1 MYGLFAYKEIT
12 ALRTKHVY
20 RLEIYKKDFSG
31 TAMELEEFSS
41 SPFSIT
47 LEGEGDAI
55 YRPVIKSYL
64 SINIIDKD
72 QFDYTQFFTSDAFG
86 FRVFLLRNGVRLW
99 SGYIT
104 PDSFGQD
111 LQYRSTINLVARDNI
126 GYLSEIDYDWFDY
139 DFVSIEQLLTKAF
152 DKIQAQ
158 FSLDNRVNIFSGNK
172 PITDAYIQT
181 VGLKDK
187 TWFEVL
193 EEVLSGCG
201 LQLRYIND
209 NYTLHDIANEVEL
222 GGNYT
227 PTFIDRS
234 QRVDFSP
241 AWREEQ
247 LEQDYLK
254 IDNFFNKM
262 PNKDKYEFIKLNNKD
277 FSRPGERLYTIQG
290 WNQSEAN
297 ASNGILFNNPDEL
310 YYNTSFNQDTGTY
323 IFDKIPNT
331 SMLINSD
338 NKTEYPNS
346 SISTSFICK
355 KSSTPLHINIDAF
368 NELFEVEYYEG
379 IGHVISRHYGFNYNT
394 YHLNFYCNIFLKKED
409 GSTLICKNNTWE
421 PYDSS
426 NQDYRIELNLP
437 ETPDPLTAESF
448 QEDKTQ
454 LDIVVKSIP
463 ENGDLIFTIYRWGT
477 SYTGTLLG
485 SFAMRIDNIKMYFK
499 DEKEDISGQES
510 KITINESNNV
520 KQSFDFKYG
529 QIPDSSGG
537 YLAFAGGLHDNDDY
551 HTPLTDWY
559 RSAFPGNK
567 YNLLEL
573 VGRGLAHHGKKARK
587 IMTGTILFDGQDF
600 SKILVID
607 NEKYVINGGTY
618 DVTKETLTGEF
629 IEVEPYS
636 TDDYVITGGAVSGG
650 SSNISTG
657 GNRDTLLWT
666 DNAANTKRV
675 NELGMATSDDLAGS
689 NLLIDNPEWS
699 EAKRISADMLDDK
712 FYWDKSLD
720 TTEDKSDKDSW
731 IIRTKHSIVSDKG
744 ISAYGLGSTS
754 GGSASG
760 SLGELVNVGQ
770 WADEVPTADRVMV
783 QLAGA
788 THWSAKPLADLV
800 GLDTAALAQ
809 YLTANSYLKASDISS
824 YLTWAN
830 LSGKPTVY
838 PTNWAN
844 IADKPTV
851 YPTTWTSVTGRPTK
865 LSQFTDDVVAG
876 NYLPKPTWDAVF
888 EVVTVDGTPAL
899 KVKYDILGLK
909 GITAYADGTL
919 SGGFSGALVD
929 LVDVAVTNLASGDIL
944 KYNGTHFVNVP
955 VSSIAGASSWD
966 QITGKPEYYPTR
978 WADVFGA
985 PASLPASDVYPWAKA
1000 ASKPTYTAAEVGA
1013 LALSG
1018 GTLTGNVITI
1028 GSFILANSGAYP
1040 QLTFRA
1046 TADNSE
1052 RLLFRHG
1059 NDLKWRY
1066 NGTNDGII
1074 YHSGNFNPGNYLLLS
1089 GGTMTGDIT
1098 FGSNGRS
1105 LRGSDGGNIAGVL
1118 YDTPN
1123 ARYVT
1128 AIGTGS
1134 RRLILVSPA
1143 SIYRG
1148 TGGVAEN
1155 YMIYDSGNF
1164 NPSSKLDKSVWD
1176 EAFELKT
1183 VNGVRVISAKLDF
1196 LSVAGIS
1203 AYATGPSSGG
1213 GGGGLDYDL
1222 LKQALTGAITPDG
1235 YPFTISASFL
1245 GAIDKTYL
1253 TGKLANTYADKVHT
1267 HLWADI
1273 TDRPTALPAN
1283 GGNADTVDNLHA
1295 SSFAQI
1301 KSYNFPSGGVNN
1313 ITDLDFTGNIQ
1324 AHFPGAEYSCIWQ
1337 GKDYQGTILQLKL
1350 RDYANVQSMMYR
1362 GSLTKTWRTVW
1373 DSGNFNPENY
1383 LPLSGGSITGGLGVS
1398 GYLTAGVLR
1407 IKATSYPQI
1416 SFVNTTT
1423 NRDSLLFVNGSELYW
1438 RPTAGTATDYQV
1450 YHSGNFNPDSKLG
1463 VSSVAVEAKK
1473 MSYQGLMTA
1482 ISGTTTFPAG
1492 LYLYGVYSNG
1502 YPVTY
1507 GNLLRVGGS
1516 GLGEMLFGWAGDAS
1530 VGGLYY
1536 RSKRDVAA
1544 TAWSSWCKLWTS
1556 ANSNLSTIDWS
1567 ANNLNAAANL
1577 DVAGQAY
1584 VSGWLRS
1591 RGNVGWYSQDYGG
1604 GIHMTDSTWVRV
1616 YGSKGLMIDTG
1627 TSPFNMGQLQITCS
1641 AEASIGFRSAS
1652 NGNWCLGKGVSSI
1665 GSGFGLYN
1673 AATNRVAFQIASA
1686 TDNASFVGSITAPTF
1701 VGNLSGSA
1709 SSVNGYDINSFT
1721 GYYKYTIDAS
1731 SLDQNTYY
1739 PVTMNLGAHNTVRIS
1754 VIVAL
1759 NSGTKPA
1766 WSSHASGF
1774 SVRFIEEVNGSGW
1787 GISEVSRNILANEYR
1802 FANANPVGRVE
1813 QMTNSSTEVIWVR
1826 GGGKYFFYLSIPY
1839 ITPALR
1845 TSTFTNASQSVSPR
1859 TDTMDLRMAANGNGI
1874 AVSKLY
1880 AHNSIEINGF
1890 TIDVYNGALRVN
1902 GNLVATGGVTSLA
1915 TA

>member
-1 MYGLFAYKEIT
+1 MRLVTTFIQNTESTDPDLSYLNRARFVLSVADGHGSDGVGILDAVIRNRHLFLSMTSGAEIDAGSVFTEDDLPVASDSRLGIAAFDPAY
-12 ALRTKHVY
+12 
-20 RLEIYKKDFSG
+20 
-31 TAMELEEFSS
+31 
-41 SPFSIT
+41 FSI
-47 LEGEGDAI
+47 LAGKVSLRGDLDFGLNETQLAEYLTANKYATQAWVAAQGFI
-55 YRPVIKSYL
+55 GSDGLALYATKEWVLGQNFAKASSLGNYLLKSVW
-64 SINIIDKD
+64 DE
-72 QFDYTQFFTSDAFG
+72 
-86 FRVFLLRNGVRLW
+86 VFEVTTVNGVRVLNVKLDIAGLKGISAYGLGSTSGSGASGSLGELVNVGQWADEVPTADRVMVQLAGATHW
-99 SGYIT
+99 SAK
-104 PDSFGQD
+104 PLAD
-111 LQYRSTINLVARDNI
+111 L
-126 GYLSEIDYDWFDY
+126 
-139 DFVSIEQLLTKAF
+139 
-152 DKIQAQ
+152 
-158 FSLDNRVNIFSGNK
+158 
-172 PITDAYIQT
+172 
-181 VGLKDK
+181 VGLDTAALAQYLTANSYLKASDISNYL
-187 TWFEVL
+187 TWANLSGKPTVYPTSWELVTGRPTKLSDLTDDVVAGNYLPKPTWDAVFEVVTVDGTP
-193 EEVLSGCG
+193 VLKVKYDILG
-201 LQLRYIND
+201 L
-209 NYTLHDIANEVEL
+209 
-222 GGNYT
+222 
-227 PTFIDRS
+227 
-234 QRVDFSP
+234 
-241 AWREEQ
+241 
-247 LEQDYLK
+247 
-254 IDNFFNKM
+254 
-262 PNKDKYEFIKLNNKD
+262 
-277 FSRPGERLYTIQG
+277 
-290 WNQSEAN
+290 
-297 ASNGILFNNPDEL
+297 
-310 YYNTSFNQDTGTY
+310 
-323 IFDKIPNT
+323 
-331 SMLINSD
+331 
-338 NKTEYPNS
+338 
-346 SISTSFICK
+346 
-355 KSSTPLHINIDAF
+355 
-368 NELFEVEYYEG
+368 
-379 IGHVISRHYGFNYNT
+379 
-394 YHLNFYCNIFLKKED
+394 
-409 GSTLICKNNTWE
+409 
-421 PYDSS
+421 
-426 NQDYRIELNLP
+426 
-437 ETPDPLTAESF
+437 
-448 QEDKTQ
+448 
-454 LDIVVKSIP
+454 
-463 ENGDLIFTIYRWGT
+463 
-477 SYTGTLLG
+477 
-485 SFAMRIDNIKMYFK
+485 
-499 DEKEDISGQES
+499 
-510 KITINESNNV
+510 
-520 KQSFDFKYG
+520 
-529 QIPDSSGG
+529 
-537 YLAFAGGLHDNDDY
+537 
-551 HTPLTDWY
+551 
-559 RSAFPGNK
+559 
-567 YNLLEL
+567 
-573 VGRGLAHHGKKARK
+573 
-587 IMTGTILFDGQDF
+587 
-600 SKILVID
+600 
-607 NEKYVINGGTY
+607 
-618 DVTKETLTGEF
+618 
-629 IEVEPYS
+629 
-636 TDDYVITGGAVSGG
+636 
-650 SSNISTG
+650 
-657 GNRDTLLWT
+657 
-666 DNAANTKRV
+666 
-675 NELGMATSDDLAGS
+675 
-689 NLLIDNPEWS
+689 
-699 EAKRISADMLDDK
+699 
-712 FYWDKSLD
+712 
-720 TTEDKSDKDSW
+720 
-731 IIRTKHSIVSDKG
+731 KG

-824 YLTWAN
+824 YLTWTN

-838 PTNWAN
+838 PTSWAN

-978 WADVFGA
+978 WADVSGA
-985 PASLPASDVYPWAKA
+985 PTSLPASDVYPWAKA
-1000 ASKPTYTAAEVGA
+1000 ATKPTYTAAEVGA

-1018 GTLTGNVITI
+1018 GVLAGDVYLGGGLAIRDNTASHSNVI
-1028 GSFILANSGAYP
+1028 G
-1040 QLTFRA
+1040 
-1046 TADNSE
+1046 
-1052 RLLFRHG
+1052 LL
-1059 NDLKWRY
+1059 N
-1066 NGTNDGII
+1066 
-1074 YHSGNFNPGNYLLLS
+1074 
-1089 GGTMTGDIT
+1089 TGDET
-1098 FGSNGRS
+1098 FFTAVGS
-1105 LRGSDGGNIAGVL
+1105 
-1118 YDTPN
+1118 
-1123 ARYVT
+1123 
-1128 AIGTGS
+1128 GS
-1134 RRLILVSPA
+1134 RRMVLYSSVDL
-1143 SIYRG
+1143 YRDNG
-1148 TGGVAEN
+1148 STQ
-1155 YMIYDSGNF
+1155 YRIYDSSNF

-1235 YPFTISASFL
+1235 YPFTISTSFL

-1301 KSYNFPSGGVNN
+1301 KSYNFPSGGINN

-1337 GKDYQGTILQLKL
+1337 GKDFAGTILQLKL
-1350 RDYANVQSMMYR
+1350 RDYAGKQSMMYR

-1373 DSGNFNPENY
+1373 DSGNLNPDDKFGFSAAQLSDLNNAPNNAFFVGAYNATNSPVQNSWSNGFTIAYGNNTDFKKQFCYAGEKWWTRGRDGTNWGAWRQIWDSGSFNPANY

-1407 IKATSYPQI
+1407 VKATSYPQI

-1507 GNLLRVGGS
+1507 GNLLRVGGR

-1627 TSPFNMGQLQITCS
+1627 HISMGQIQITNTT
-1641 AEASIGFRSAS
+1641 EASIGFRSPS
-1652 NGNWCLGKGVSSI
+1652 SSSGDWCLGKGVSTI

-1673 AATNRVAFQIASA
+1673 AVTNRAAFQIDSA

-1739 PVTMNLGAHNTVRIS
+1739 PVTMYLGNHHTVRIS
-1754 VIVAL
+1754 VLVAL

-1766 WSSHASGF
+1766 WSSHASGY

-1787 GISEVSRNILANEYR
+1787 GTSVVSRNILVNEYG

-1859 TDTMDLRMAANGNGI
+1859 TDTMDLRMAANGGGI
-1874 AVSKLY
+1874 AVNKLY
-1880 AHNSIEINGF
+1880 AHNSIVIGGI

>member
-1 MYGLFAYKEIT
+1 MTIIQSPATYNFAGNIPDLIVDTTEQLSFT
-12 ALRTKHVY
+12 LSRG
-20 RLEIYKKDFSG
+20 G
-31 TAMELEEFSS
+31 TQIVAE
-41 SPFSIT
+41 T
-47 LEGEGDAI
+47 
-55 YRPVIKSYL
+55 
-64 SINIIDKD
+64 
-72 QFDYTQFFTSDAFG
+72 YTPAQND
-86 FRVFLLRNGVRLW
+86 RIV
-99 SGYIT
+99 
-104 PDSFGQD
+104 
-111 LQYRSTINLVARDNI
+111 INLR
-126 GYLSEIDYDWFDY
+126 
-139 DFVSIEQLLTKAF
+139 
-152 DKIQAQ
+152 
-158 FSLDNRVNIFSGNK
+158 
-172 PITDAYIQT
+172 
-181 VGLKDK
+181 
-187 TWFEVL
+187 
-193 EEVLSGCG
+193 
-201 LQLRYIND
+201 
-209 NYTLHDIANEVEL
+209 
-222 GGNYT
+222 
-227 PTFIDRS
+227 
-234 QRVDFSP
+234 
-241 AWREEQ
+241 
-247 LEQDYLK
+247 
-254 IDNFFNKM
+254 
-262 PNKDKYEFIKLNNKD
+262 
-277 FSRPGERLYTIQG
+277 
-290 WNQSEAN
+290 
-297 ASNGILFNNPDEL
+297 
-310 YYNTSFNQDTGTY
+310 
-323 IFDKIPNT
+323 
-331 SMLINSD
+331 
-338 NKTEYPNS
+338 
-346 SISTSFICK
+346 
-355 KSSTPLHINIDAF
+355 
-368 NELFEVEYYEG
+368 
-379 IGHVISRHYGFNYNT
+379 
-394 YHLNFYCNIFLKKED
+394 
-409 GSTLICKNNTWE
+409 
-421 PYDSS
+421 
-426 NQDYRIELNLP
+426 
-437 ETPDPLTAESF
+437 
-448 QEDKTQ
+448 
-454 LDIVVKSIP
+454 
-463 ENGDLIFTIYRWGT
+463 
-477 SYTGTLLG
+477 
-485 SFAMRIDNIKMYFK
+485 
-499 DEKEDISGQES
+499 
-510 KITINESNNV
+510 
-520 KQSFDFKYG
+520 
-529 QIPDSSGG
+529 
-537 YLAFAGGLHDNDDY
+537 
-551 HTPLTDWY
+551 
-559 RSAFPGNK
+559 
-567 YNLLEL
+567 NLLEL
-573 VGRGLAHHGKKARK
+573 LVEVPGYEEVATPIAQYTYTLGST
-587 IMTGTILFDGQDF
+587 TGTFYCLPGGHGAAVSAESFLRGNFLTWQPQTRVTLYHTPHRLRYAALAACVCKVKGYFTDGTSAVISLLTMSAGNIYTMDVSFGTIRGKFDTQPT
-600 SKILVID
+600 
-607 NEKYVINGGTY
+607 YY
-618 DVTKETLTGEF
+618 DVWVENTTGQAMTWGQRYMLADFEAGTNDYFIFANSLGGFDTIRFSGDRKEINKLESVNAIFDDQTLEYDIDRTRSWKKYTGYIADEQLRMWVLDFFNSPQRYHLTDSGALQRIYVSEPKLEDTAGETAGYEF
-629 IEVEPYS
+629 TYAYSRQSRYINLERAETPQLLEITDPASEVFFLAPRLNQFE
-636 TDDYVITGGAVSGG
+636 
-650 SSNISTG
+650 
-657 GNRDTLLWT
+657 
-666 DNAANTKRV
+666 AADP
-675 NELGMATSDDLAGS
+675 AS
-689 NLLIDNPEWS
+689 
-699 EAKRISADMLDDK
+699 SADYLIPIQAAAADKWLAISLASLLDYIKPTGIDVDALQDYLTDHK
-712 FYWDKSLD
+712 YATQAWVSQQNFLTTAALDNYLLKSVWDEVFEI
-720 TTEDKSDKDSW
+720 TTENGVRVLNVKLD
-731 IIRTKHSIVSDKG
+731 IVGLKG

-770 WADEVPTADRVMV
+770 WADAVPTADRVMV

-838 PTNWAN
+838 PTSWELVVGRPTKLSDLTDDVVAGNYLPKSTWDAVFEVVTVDGTPALKVKYDILGLKGISAYGLGSTSGGSASGSLGELVNVGQWADAVPTADRVMVQLAGATHWSAKPLADLVGLDTAALAQYLTANSYLKASDISSYLTWAN
-844 IADKPTV
+844 LSGKPTV
-851 YPTTWTSVTGRPTK
+851 YPTSWELVTGRPTK
-865 LSQFTDDVVAG
+865 LSDLTDDVVAG

-909 GITAYADGTL
+909 GITAYADGSL

-978 WADVFGA
+978 WADVSGA
-985 PASLPASDVYPWAKA
+985 PTSLPASDVYPWAKA

-1074 YHSGNFNPGNYLLLS
+1074 YHSGNFNP
-1089 GGTMTGDIT
+1089 
-1098 FGSNGRS
+1098 
-1105 LRGSDGGNIAGVL
+1105 
-1118 YDTPN
+1118 
-1123 ARYVT
+1123 
-1128 AIGTGS
+1128 
-1134 RRLILVSPA
+1134 
-1143 SIYRG
+1143 
-1148 TGGVAEN
+1148 
-1155 YMIYDSGNF
+1155 
-1164 NPSSKLDKSVWD
+1164 SSKLDKSVWD
-1176 EAFELKT
+1176 EAFEIKT
-1183 VNGVRVISAKLDF
+1183 VDGVRVISAKLDF

-1253 TGKLANTYADKVHT
+1253 TGKLANTYANKVHT

-1295 SSFAQI
+1295 SSFTRADQSPAVDLDTVNGKGIMTCAANVTATAERHYPIQQAGTLFYGTSAYNSANQIYGSFNSNRWFVRGGGTSPTAKTAWAEIWTSANLTPSSFAQI
-1301 KSYNFPSGGVNN
+1301 KSYNFPSGGINN

-1324 AHFPGAEYSCIWQ
+1324 AHFPGVELSCIWQ

-1373 DSGNFNPENY
+1373 DSGNFNPDNY
-1383 LPLSGGSITGGLGVS
+1383 LPLTGNKTITGSLTVANGFTS
-1398 GYLTAGVLR
+1398 GIMKCQTGA
-1407 IKATSYPQI
+1407 YPQLQ
-1416 SFVNTTT
+1416 FEQTNTGVT
-1423 NRDSLLFVNGSELYW
+1423 SILFVHTNNALIYRPVDPGS
-1438 RPTAGTATDYQV
+1438 DYTV

-1492 LYLYGVYSNG
+1492 LYLYGVYNNG

-1627 TSPFNMGQLQITCS
+1627 TSPISMGQLQITCS

-1652 NGNWCLGKGVSSI
+1652 NGNWCLGKGVKSI

-1673 AATNRVAFQIASA
+1673 AVTNRAAFQIDSA

-1739 PVTMNLGAHNTVRIS
+1739 PVTMYLGNHNTVRIS

-1759 NSGTKPA
+1759 DSGTKPA
-1766 WSSHASGF
+1766 WSSHASGY

-1787 GISEVSRNILANEYR
+1787 GTSEVSRNILANEYR

-1902 GNLVATGGVTSLA
+1902 GNLVATGGVTA
-1915 TA
+1915 YQ

>member
-1 MYGLFAYKEIT
+1 MRLVTTFIQNTESTDPDLSYLNRARFVLSVADGHGSDGVGILDAVIRNRHLFLSMTSGAEIDAGSVFTEDDLPVASDSRLGIAAFDPAY
-12 ALRTKHVY
+12 
-20 RLEIYKKDFSG
+20 
-31 TAMELEEFSS
+31 
-41 SPFSIT
+41 FSI
-47 LEGEGDAI
+47 LAGKVSLRGDLDFGLNETQLAEYLTANKYATQAWVAAQGFI
-55 YRPVIKSYL
+55 GSDGLALYATKEWVLGQNFAKASSLGNYLLKSVW
-64 SINIIDKD
+64 DE
-72 QFDYTQFFTSDAFG
+72 
-86 FRVFLLRNGVRLW
+86 VFEVTTVNGVR
-99 SGYIT
+99 
-104 PDSFGQD
+104 
-111 LQYRSTINLVARDNI
+111 
-126 GYLSEIDYDWFDY
+126 
-139 DFVSIEQLLTKAF
+139 
-152 DKIQAQ
+152 
-158 FSLDNRVNIFSGNK
+158 
-172 PITDAYIQT
+172 
-181 VGLKDK
+181 
-187 TWFEVL
+187 VL
-193 EEVLSGCG
+193 NVKL
-201 LQLRYIND
+201 
-209 NYTLHDIANEVEL
+209 DIA
-222 GGNYT
+222 
-227 PTFIDRS
+227 
-234 QRVDFSP
+234 
-241 AWREEQ
+241 
-247 LEQDYLK
+247 
-254 IDNFFNKM
+254 
-262 PNKDKYEFIKLNNKD
+262 
-277 FSRPGERLYTIQG
+277 
-290 WNQSEAN
+290 
-297 ASNGILFNNPDEL
+297 
-310 YYNTSFNQDTGTY
+310 
-323 IFDKIPNT
+323 
-331 SMLINSD
+331 
-338 NKTEYPNS
+338 
-346 SISTSFICK
+346 
-355 KSSTPLHINIDAF
+355 
-368 NELFEVEYYEG
+368 
-379 IGHVISRHYGFNYNT
+379 
-394 YHLNFYCNIFLKKED
+394 
-409 GSTLICKNNTWE
+409 
-421 PYDSS
+421 
-426 NQDYRIELNLP
+426 
-437 ETPDPLTAESF
+437 
-448 QEDKTQ
+448 
-454 LDIVVKSIP
+454 
-463 ENGDLIFTIYRWGT
+463 
-477 SYTGTLLG
+477 
-485 SFAMRIDNIKMYFK
+485 
-499 DEKEDISGQES
+499 
-510 KITINESNNV
+510 
-520 KQSFDFKYG
+520 
-529 QIPDSSGG
+529 
-537 YLAFAGGLHDNDDY
+537 GL
-551 HTPLTDWY
+551 
-559 RSAFPGNK
+559 
-567 YNLLEL
+567 
-573 VGRGLAHHGKKARK
+573 
-587 IMTGTILFDGQDF
+587 
-600 SKILVID
+600 
-607 NEKYVINGGTY
+607 
-618 DVTKETLTGEF
+618 
-629 IEVEPYS
+629 
-636 TDDYVITGGAVSGG
+636 
-650 SSNISTG
+650 
-657 GNRDTLLWT
+657 
-666 DNAANTKRV
+666 
-675 NELGMATSDDLAGS
+675 
-689 NLLIDNPEWS
+689 
-699 EAKRISADMLDDK
+699 
-712 FYWDKSLD
+712 
-720 TTEDKSDKDSW
+720 
-731 IIRTKHSIVSDKG
+731 KG

-754 GGSASG
+754 GSGASG

-838 PTNWAN
+838 PTRWEL
-844 IADKPTV
+844 V
-851 YPTTWTSVTGRPTK
+851 VGRQTK
-865 LSQFTDDVVAG
+865 LSDLTDDVVAG

-909 GITAYADGTL
+909 GITAYAEGSL

-978 WADVFGA
+978 WADVSGA
-985 PASLPASDVYPWAKA
+985 PTSLPASDVYPWAKA

-1148 TGGVAEN
+1148 AGGVAEN

-1273 TDRPTALPAN
+1273 TDRPTSLPAN

-1301 KSYNFPSGGVNN
+1301 KSYNFPSGGINN

-1337 GKDYQGTILQLKL
+1337 GKDFAGTILQLKL
-1350 RDYANVQSMMYR
+1350 RDYAGKQSMMYR
-1362 GSLTKTWRTVW
+1362 GSLTKIWRTVW
-1373 DSGNFNPENY
+1373 DSGNFNPDNKFGLSGIISDLNNAPLNAVFSTNGTPANAPLENAYFQGFTFAMDNNPDFKRQWAFKDKKIWFRNLHAGSWSAWTDVIPLDNY

-1407 IKATSYPQI
+1407 VKATSYPQI

-1423 NRDSLLFVNGSELYW
+1423 NRDSLLFVNGSGLYW

-1544 TAWSSWCKLWTS
+1544 TAWSNWCKLWTS

-1627 TSPFNMGQLQITCS
+1627 TSPINMGQLQITCS

-1739 PVTMNLGAHNTVRIS
+1739 PVTMYLGNHNTVRIS

-1759 NSGTKPA
+1759 DSGTKPA
-1766 WSSHASGF
+1766 WSSHASGY

-1787 GISEVSRNILANEYR
+1787 GTSEVSRNILANEYR

-1845 TSTFTNASQSVSPR
+1845 TSTFTTASQSVSPR
-1859 TDTMDLRMAANGNGI
+1859 TDTMDLRTAALGSGI
-1874 AVSKLY
+1874 AINKLY

-1902 GNLVATGGVTSLA
+1902 GNLVATGGVTA
-1915 TA
+1915 YQ

>member
-31 TAMELEEFSS
+31 TTMELEEFSS

-47 LEGEGDAI
+47 LEGEGDEI
-55 YRPVIKSYL
+55 YRPIIKSYL

-158 FSLDNRVNIFSGNK
+158 FSLDNRVNIFSGSK

-754 GGSASG
+754 GSGASG

-838 PTNWAN
+838 PTSWEL
-844 IADKPTV
+844 
-851 YPTTWTSVTGRPTK
+851 VTGRPTK
-865 LSQFTDDVVAG
+865 LSDLTDDVVAG

-909 GITAYADGTL
+909 GITAYADGTP

-966 QITGKPEYYPTR
+966 QITGKPEYFPTR
-978 WADVFGA
+978 WADVSGA
-985 PASLPASDVYPWAKA
+985 PTSLPASDVYPWAKA
-1000 ASKPTYTAAEVGA
+1000 ATKPTYTAAEVGA

-1018 GTLTGNVITI
+1018 GVLAGDVYLGGGLAIRDNTASHSNVIGLLNT
-1028 GSFILANSGAYP
+1028 GDG
-1040 QLTFRA
+1040 TFF
-1046 TADNSE
+1046 TAV
-1052 RLLFRHG
+1052 G
-1059 NDLKWRY
+1059 
-1066 NGTNDGII
+1066 
-1074 YHSGNFNPGNYLLLS
+1074 SGNRR
-1089 GGTMTGDIT
+1089 M
-1098 FGSNGRS
+1098 
-1105 LRGSDGGNIAGVL
+1105 VL
-1118 YDTPN
+1118 YSSVDLYRDN
-1123 ARYVT
+1123 
-1128 AIGTGS
+1128 GS
-1134 RRLILVSPA
+1134 TQ
-1143 SIYRG
+1143 YR
-1148 TGGVAEN
+1148 
-1155 YMIYDSGNF
+1155 IYDSSNF

-1253 TGKLANTYADKVHT
+1253 TGKLANTYANKVHT
-1267 HLWADI
+1267 HLWVDI

-1283 GGNADTVDNLHA
+1283 GGNAESA
-1295 SSFAQI
+1295 I
-1301 KSYNFPSGGVNN
+1301 KDGNGNVIANTYLP
-1313 ITDLDFTGNIQ
+1313 LTGN
-1324 AHFPGAEYSCIWQ
+1324 
-1337 GKDYQGTILQLKL
+1337 KTIT
-1350 RDYANVQSMMYR
+1350 
-1362 GSLTKTWRTVW
+1362 GSLTVANGFT
-1373 DSGNFNPENY
+1373 SG
-1383 LPLSGGSITGGLGVS
+1383 IMKCQTG
-1398 GYLTAGVLR
+1398 A
-1407 IKATSYPQI
+1407 YPQLQ
-1416 SFVNTTT
+1416 FEQTNTGVT
-1423 NRDSLLFVNGSELYW
+1423 SILFVNPGNALMY
-1438 RPTAGTATDYQV
+1438 RPNEAEPSKDYTV
-1450 YHSGNFNPDSKLG
+1450 YHSGNFNPDRKFGLSDIISDLNNAPLNAVFSTNGTPANAPLENAYFQGFTFAMDNNPDFKRQWAFKDKKIWFRNLHAGSWSAWTDVIPLDNYLPLSGNKMITGDFQFKDG
-1463 VSSVAVEAKK
+1463 VSVRDAAGRSVV
-1473 MSYQGLMTA
+1473 GL
-1482 ISGTTTFPAG
+1482 
-1492 LYLYGVYSNG
+1492 
-1502 YPVTY
+1502 
-1507 GNLLRVGGS
+1507 
-1516 GLGEMLFGWAGDAS
+1516 
-1530 VGGLYY
+1530 
-1536 RSKRDVAA
+1536 
-1544 TAWSSWCKLWTS
+1544 
-1556 ANSNLSTIDWS
+1556 
-1567 ANNLNAAANL
+1567 L
-1577 DVAGQAY
+1577 DVAGDGVCVVVGNSAKKTRIVTPNDTPVYRNDGKGAY
-1584 VSGWLRS
+1584 RIYDSSNSNISTVDWAAKNITAAGTVTATKL
-1591 RGNVGWYSQDYGG
+1591 VLG
-1604 GIHMTDSTWVRV
+1604 GI
-1616 YGSKGLMIDTG
+1616 
-1627 TSPFNMGQLQITCS
+1627 
-1641 AEASIGFRSAS
+1641 
-1652 NGNWCLGKGVSSI
+1652 
-1665 GSGFGLYN
+1665 
-1673 AATNRVAFQIASA
+1673 
-1686 TDNASFVGSITAPTF
+1686 
-1701 VGNLSGSA
+1701 
-1709 SSVNGYDINSFT
+1709 
-1721 GYYKYTIDAS
+1721 
-1731 SLDQNTYY
+1731 
-1739 PVTMNLGAHNTVRIS
+1739 
-1754 VIVAL
+1754 
-1759 NSGTKPA
+1759 
-1766 WSSHASGF
+1766 
-1774 SVRFIEEVNGSGW
+1774 
-1787 GISEVSRNILANEYR
+1787 
-1802 FANANPVGRVE
+1802 
-1813 QMTNSSTEVIWVR
+1813 
-1826 GGGKYFFYLSIPY
+1826 
-1839 ITPALR
+1839 
-1845 TSTFTNASQSVSPR
+1845 
-1859 TDTMDLRMAANGNGI
+1859 
-1874 AVSKLY
+1874 
-1880 AHNSIEINGF
+1880 

-1902 GNLVATGGVTSLA
+1902 GNLVATGGVTA
-1915 TA
+1915 YQ

>member
-1 MYGLFAYKEIT
+1 MRLVTTFIQNTESTDPDLSYLNRARFVLSVADGHGSDGVGILDAVIRNRHLFLSMTSGAEIDAGSVFTEDDLPVASDSRLGIAAFDPAY
-12 ALRTKHVY
+12 
-20 RLEIYKKDFSG
+20 
-31 TAMELEEFSS
+31 
-41 SPFSIT
+41 FSI
-47 LEGEGDAI
+47 LAGKVSLRGDLDFGLNETQLAEYLTANKYATQAWVAAQGFI
-55 YRPVIKSYL
+55 GSDGLALYATKEWVLGQNFAKASSLGNYLLKSVW
-64 SINIIDKD
+64 DE
-72 QFDYTQFFTSDAFG
+72 
-86 FRVFLLRNGVRLW
+86 VFEVTTVNGV
-99 SGYIT
+99 
-104 PDSFGQD
+104 Q
-111 LQYRSTINLVARDNI
+111 
-126 GYLSEIDYDWFDY
+126 
-139 DFVSIEQLLTKAF
+139 
-152 DKIQAQ
+152 
-158 FSLDNRVNIFSGNK
+158 
-172 PITDAYIQT
+172 
-181 VGLKDK
+181 
-187 TWFEVL
+187 VL
-193 EEVLSGCG
+193 NVKL
-201 LQLRYIND
+201 
-209 NYTLHDIANEVEL
+209 DIA
-222 GGNYT
+222 
-227 PTFIDRS
+227 
-234 QRVDFSP
+234 
-241 AWREEQ
+241 
-247 LEQDYLK
+247 
-254 IDNFFNKM
+254 
-262 PNKDKYEFIKLNNKD
+262 
-277 FSRPGERLYTIQG
+277 
-290 WNQSEAN
+290 
-297 ASNGILFNNPDEL
+297 
-310 YYNTSFNQDTGTY
+310 
-323 IFDKIPNT
+323 
-331 SMLINSD
+331 
-338 NKTEYPNS
+338 
-346 SISTSFICK
+346 
-355 KSSTPLHINIDAF
+355 
-368 NELFEVEYYEG
+368 
-379 IGHVISRHYGFNYNT
+379 
-394 YHLNFYCNIFLKKED
+394 
-409 GSTLICKNNTWE
+409 
-421 PYDSS
+421 
-426 NQDYRIELNLP
+426 
-437 ETPDPLTAESF
+437 
-448 QEDKTQ
+448 
-454 LDIVVKSIP
+454 
-463 ENGDLIFTIYRWGT
+463 
-477 SYTGTLLG
+477 
-485 SFAMRIDNIKMYFK
+485 
-499 DEKEDISGQES
+499 
-510 KITINESNNV
+510 
-520 KQSFDFKYG
+520 
-529 QIPDSSGG
+529 
-537 YLAFAGGLHDNDDY
+537 GL
-551 HTPLTDWY
+551 
-559 RSAFPGNK
+559 
-567 YNLLEL
+567 
-573 VGRGLAHHGKKARK
+573 
-587 IMTGTILFDGQDF
+587 
-600 SKILVID
+600 
-607 NEKYVINGGTY
+607 
-618 DVTKETLTGEF
+618 
-629 IEVEPYS
+629 
-636 TDDYVITGGAVSGG
+636 
-650 SSNISTG
+650 
-657 GNRDTLLWT
+657 
-666 DNAANTKRV
+666 
-675 NELGMATSDDLAGS
+675 
-689 NLLIDNPEWS
+689 
-699 EAKRISADMLDDK
+699 
-712 FYWDKSLD
+712 
-720 TTEDKSDKDSW
+720 
-731 IIRTKHSIVSDKG
+731 KG

-838 PTNWAN
+838 PTSWELV
-844 IADKPTV
+844 ADKPTV
-851 YPTTWTSVTGRPTK
+851 YPTAWTSVTGRPTK

-909 GITAYADGTL
+909 GITAYAEGSL
-919 SGGFSGALVD
+919 SVGFSGALVD
-929 LVDVAVTNLASGDIL
+929 LVDVAVTNLASGEIL

-978 WADVFGA
+978 WADVSGA
-985 PASLPASDVYPWAKA
+985 PTSLPASDVYPWAKA

-1148 TGGVAEN
+1148 AGGVAEN

-1222 LKQALTGAITPDG
+1222 LKQALTGAIIPDG

-1267 HLWADI
+1267 HLWANI

-1301 KSYNFPSGGVNN
+1301 KSYTYPDGGINN

-1324 AHFPGAEYSCIWQ
+1324 AHFPGHEYSCIWQ
-1337 GKDYQGTILQLKL
+1337 GKDFRGVIFQLKL
-1350 RDYANVQSMMYR
+1350 KDYYTQSMMYR
-1362 GSLTKTWRTVW
+1362 GGETKTWRTVW
-1373 DSGNFNPENY
+1373 D
-1383 LPLSGGSITGGLGVS
+1383 
-1398 GYLTAGVLR
+1398 
-1407 IKATSYPQI
+1407 
-1416 SFVNTTT
+1416 
-1423 NRDSLLFVNGSELYW
+1423 
-1438 RPTAGTATDYQV
+1438 
-1450 YHSGNFNPDSKLG
+1450 SGNFNPDSKLG

-1739 PVTMNLGAHNTVRIS
+1739 PVTMYLGNHHTVRIS
-1754 VIVAL
+1754 VLVAL
-1759 NSGTKPA
+1759 DSGTKPA
-1766 WSSHASGF
+1766 WSSHASGY

-1787 GISEVSRNILANEYR
+1787 GVSVVSRNILANEYG

-1845 TSTFTNASQSVSPR
+1845 TSTYTVSSQSVSPR
-1859 TDTMDLRMAANGNGI
+1859 TDTMDLRTATTGSGI
-1874 AVSKLY
+1874 AVNKLY
-1880 AHNSIEINGF
+1880 AHNSIVIGGI

>member
-31 TAMELEEFSS
+31 TTMELEEFSS

-47 LEGEGDAI
+47 LEGEGDEI
-55 YRPVIKSYL
+55 YRPIIKSSL

-181 VGLKDK
+181 VGLKNK

-254 IDNFFNKM
+254 LDSFLNGIPAD
-262 PNKDKYEFIKLNNKD
+262 KDY
-277 FSRPGERLYTIQG
+277 
-290 WNQSEAN
+290 NQSSKISTTVTGTNGTGSIPIYYYQLGSVWSSENLPNGLFVGNPSDYGETYN
-297 ASNGILFNNPDEL
+297 ALLI
-310 YYNTSFNQDTGTY
+310 TSFNYDIDPRSYIYKRFNVLRTQESIQFDIAAWNTLFMPAPYRTKLQAAIYTY
-323 IFDKIPNT
+323 T
-331 SMLINSD
+331 S
-338 NKTEYPNS
+338 
-346 SISTSFICK
+346 
-355 KSSTPLHINIDAF
+355 
-368 NELFEVEYYEG
+368 YY
-379 IGHVISRHYGFNYNT
+379 
-394 YHLNFYCNIFLKKED
+394 LNFRFNIFLYGASGVNYVYSKQGWITTITNFDDIDPHIILTGSESGKSVISNGEARWTTQQETLSITINGVPED
-409 GSTLICKNNTWE
+409 GRMIFAIYKWIASDAIDIA
-421 PYDSS
+421 Y
-426 NQDYRIELNLP
+426 
-437 ETPDPLTAESF
+437 PL
-448 QEDKTQ
+448 D
-454 LDIVVKSIP
+454 DVNP
-463 ENGDLIFTIYRWGT
+463 GY
-477 SYTGTLLG
+477 
-485 SFAMRIDNIKMYFK
+485 FARIDDIKAYYK
-499 DEKEDISGQES
+499 TSNDTTGQES

-788 THWSAKPLADLV
+788 THWSAKPLSDLV
-800 GLDTAALAQ
+800 GLDTTALAQ
-809 YLTANSYLKASDISS
+809 YLTENSYLKASDISS

-838 PTNWAN
+838 PTSWELVV
-844 IADKPTV
+844 DKPTV
-851 YPTTWTSVTGRPTK
+851 YPTAWTSVTGRPTK

-909 GITAYADGTL
+909 GITAYADSTL

-966 QITGKPEYYPTR
+966 QITGKPDYFPTR

-1013 LALSG
+1013 VALNGGGDVSG
-1018 GTLTGNVITI
+1018 SINASAYLTANTLRSKAALYPTI
-1028 GSFILANSGAYP
+1028 SFVKTN
-1040 QLTFRA
+1040 
-1046 TADNSE
+1046 DNSE
-1052 RLLFRHG
+1052 SLLIVAG
-1059 NDLKWRY
+1059 NNLYYRPVASDA
-1066 NGTNDGII
+1066 TNKLV
-1074 YHSGNFNPGNYLLLS
+1074 YH
-1089 GGTMTGDIT
+1089 
-1098 FGSNGRS
+1098 
-1105 LRGSDGGNIAGVL
+1105 
-1118 YDTPN
+1118 
-1123 ARYVT
+1123 
-1128 AIGTGS
+1128 
-1134 RRLILVSPA
+1134 
-1143 SIYRG
+1143 
-1148 TGGVAEN
+1148 
-1155 YMIYDSGNF
+1155 SGNF

-1245 GAIDKTYL
+1245 GAI
-1253 TGKLANTYADKVHT
+1253 GNT
-1267 HLWADI
+1267 
-1273 TDRPTALPAN
+1273 
-1283 GGNADTVDNLHA
+1283 
-1295 SSFAQI
+1295 
-1301 KSYNFPSGGVNN
+1301 
-1313 ITDLDFTGNIQ
+1313 
-1324 AHFPGAEYSCIWQ
+1324 
-1337 GKDYQGTILQLKL
+1337 
-1350 RDYANVQSMMYR
+1350 
-1362 GSLTKTWRTVW
+1362 
-1373 DSGNFNPENY
+1373 Y
-1383 LPLSGGSITGGLGVS
+1383 LPLSGGTLTNTGNSAPLIITGSSLQACTKYMMNGSTVS
-1398 GYLTAGVLR
+1398 GYFGVVAQGLNG
-1407 IKATSYPQI
+1407 AFMQYANGTI
-1416 SFVNTTT
+1416 SP
-1423 NRDSLLFVNGSELYW
+1423 SLIINNDAAPRFIN
-1438 RPTAGTATDYQV
+1438 TAGTQFIL
-1450 YHSGNFNPDSKLG
+1450 YHSGNFNPDSKFPYLG
-1463 VSSVAVEAKK
+1463 MGGVNDNSNEIGAGYSGSSAGGNFNGPFIKFGQTSNYMTELYNRHDQDVFQIRRMVNGEWQAFVNLWHSGNFNPDNYLPLTGNKTITGSLTVANGFTSGIMKCQTGAYPQLQFEQTNTGVTSILFVHTNNALTYRPVDPGSDYTVYHSGNFNPDNYLLKTANAVSASKWATARTLTLTGSASGNVSMDGSANVSLSVTNNRLNSNSEMTYGWNGINYFNLAGTAGAAAKINDTPTTAWWHILRFNHGNSAGYYTDLAVPFNDNTLYYKRV
-1473 MSYQGLMTA
+1473 T
-1482 ISGTTTFPAG
+1482 SGT
-1492 LYLYGVYSNG
+1492 LQNG
-1502 YPVTY
+1502 
-1507 GNLLRVGGS
+1507 
-1516 GLGEMLFGWAGDAS
+1516 GWVKIWDEKNA
-1530 VGGLYY
+1530 
-1536 RSKRDVAA
+1536 
-1544 TAWSSWCKLWTS
+1544 
-1556 ANSNLSTIDWS
+1556 NLSTVDW
-1567 ANNLNAAANL
+1567 AAKNITA
-1577 DVAGQAY
+1577 AGTVTATKL
-1584 VSGWLRS
+1584 VI
-1591 RGNVGWYSQDYGG
+1591 G
-1604 GIHMTDSTWVRV
+1604 GI
-1616 YGSKGLMIDTG
+1616 
-1627 TSPFNMGQLQITCS
+1627 
-1641 AEASIGFRSAS
+1641 
-1652 NGNWCLGKGVSSI
+1652 
-1665 GSGFGLYN
+1665 
-1673 AATNRVAFQIASA
+1673 
-1686 TDNASFVGSITAPTF
+1686 
-1701 VGNLSGSA
+1701 
-1709 SSVNGYDINSFT
+1709 
-1721 GYYKYTIDAS
+1721 
-1731 SLDQNTYY
+1731 
-1739 PVTMNLGAHNTVRIS
+1739 
-1754 VIVAL
+1754 
-1759 NSGTKPA
+1759 
-1766 WSSHASGF
+1766 
-1774 SVRFIEEVNGSGW
+1774 
-1787 GISEVSRNILANEYR
+1787 
-1802 FANANPVGRVE
+1802 
-1813 QMTNSSTEVIWVR
+1813 
-1826 GGGKYFFYLSIPY
+1826 
-1839 ITPALR
+1839 
-1845 TSTFTNASQSVSPR
+1845 
-1859 TDTMDLRMAANGNGI
+1859 
-1874 AVSKLY
+1874 
-1880 AHNSIEINGF
+1880 

-1902 GNLVATGGVTSLA
+1902 GNLVATGGVTA
-1915 TA
+1915 YQ

>member
-1 MYGLFAYKEIT
+1 MINIKNIDGSLLYAAPVTKDAVFHHELMSSEYIELVFNEVTVIDIPIGAYVEYNGSRYTVTNPVTPDIIDGGYKYSIQFKADWMRWEGIT
-12 ALRTKHVY
+12 Y
-20 RLEIYKKDFSG
+20 FYIN
-31 TAMELEEFSS
+31 EFSQKN
-41 SPFSIT
+41 
-47 LEGEGDAI
+47 E
-55 YRPVIKSYL
+55 
-64 SINIIDKD
+64 
-72 QFDYTQFFTSDAFG
+72 TS
-86 FRVFLLRNGVRLW
+86 W
-99 SGYIT
+99 SMTAT
-104 PDSFGQD
+104 PDLF
-111 LQYRSTINLVARDNI
+111 LQMI
-126 GYLSEIDYDWFDY
+126 
-139 DFVSIEQLLTKAF
+139 
-152 DKIQAQ
+152 
-158 FSLDNRVNIFSGNK
+158 
-172 PITDAYIQT
+172 
-181 VGLKDK
+181 
-187 TWFEVL
+187 
-193 EEVLSGCG
+193 
-201 LQLRYIND
+201 
-209 NYTLHDIANEVEL
+209 VE
-222 GGNYT
+222 N
-227 PTFIDRS
+227 
-234 QRVDFSP
+234 
-241 AWREEQ
+241 
-247 LEQDYLK
+247 
-254 IDNFFNKM
+254 
-262 PNKDKYEFIKLNNKD
+262 
-277 FSRPGERLYTIQG
+277 
-290 WNQSEAN
+290 
-297 ASNGILFNNPDEL
+297 
-310 YYNTSFNQDTGTY
+310 
-323 IFDKIPNT
+323 
-331 SMLINSD
+331 
-338 NKTEYPNS
+338 
-346 SISTSFICK
+346 
-355 KSSTPLHINIDAF
+355 
-368 NELFEVEYYEG
+368 
-379 IGHVISRHYGFNYNT
+379 ISRATGKT
-394 YHLNFYCNIFLKKED
+394 YTF
-409 GSTLICKNNTWE
+409 S
-421 PYDSS
+421 YDSS
-426 NQDYRIELNLP
+426 LTATKDLQFNNTTVLEALSMVADAFETEWWIEGTVIHLSRCEHGDALALTYGQNIGVPSVQRSSEYATRIYAFGSTRNITQDYQNCDTTNALVEKRLTLPAGKYPNGYKDIKPNLSPEEIIEKTVIFDDIYPSSDFAISDVRVKVSVDSTTEVGKDENGNPIYASMPVYFFKIAGITFSEDLIIEGLTLKVHFLTGHLQGREFELAYHKDTSEYEIIVNQDGAIKLPNETLLPQDNDVVVLFNIVMPDEYVTSAENRLEAALDDYIEKKLLSDNNTYSFKSNPVTFAENNTSVNVGRKITLNHGTGILQSRILSIEY
-437 ETPDPLTAESF
+437 PLEYPS
-448 QEDKTQ
+448 KV
-454 LDIVVKSIP
+454 DISVGESIP
-463 ENGDLIFTIYRWGT
+463 QGKISSVETEVVNASSTIEIIQAY
-477 SYTGTLLG
+477 
-485 SFAMRIDNIKMYFK
+485 
-499 DEKEDISGQES
+499 
-510 KITINESNNV
+510 NNV
-520 KQSFDFKYG
+520 AQTVQNLYARTQN
-529 QIPDSSGG
+529 QI
-537 YLAFAGGLHDNDDY
+537 
-551 HTPLTDWY
+551 T
-559 RSAFPGNK
+559 
-567 YNLLEL
+567 E
-573 VGRGLAHHGKKARK
+573 GLAKLAN
-587 IMTGTILFDGQDF
+587 MWILDQ
-600 SKILVID
+600 SKDTTPNKTNPDVWF
-607 NEKYVINGGTY
+607 VRSPY
-618 DVTKETLTGEF
+618 DVVGL
-629 IEVEPYS
+629 
-636 TDDYVITGGAVSGG
+636 
-650 SSNISTG
+650 
-657 GNRDTLLWT
+657 
-666 DNAANTKRV
+666 
-675 NELGMATSDDLAGS
+675 
-689 NLLIDNPEWS
+689 
-699 EAKRISADMLDDK
+699 
-712 FYWDKSLD
+712 
-720 TTEDKSDKDSW
+720 
-731 IIRTKHSIVSDKG
+731 KG

-754 GGSASG
+754 GSGASG

-838 PTNWAN
+838 PTSWEL
-844 IADKPTV
+844 V
-851 YPTTWTSVTGRPTK
+851 VGRPTK
-865 LSQFTDDVVAG
+865 LSDLTDDVVAG

-909 GITAYADGTL
+909 GITAYAEGSL

-978 WADVFGA
+978 WADVSGA
-985 PASLPASDVYPWAKA
+985 PTSLPASDVYPWAKA

-1148 TGGVAEN
+1148 AGGVAEN

-1273 TDRPTALPAN
+1273 TDRPTSLPAN

-1301 KSYNFPSGGVNN
+1301 KSYNFPSGGINN

-1337 GKDYQGTILQLKL
+1337 GKDFAGTILQLKL
-1350 RDYANVQSMMYR
+1350 RDYAGKQSMMYR

-1373 DSGNFNPENY
+1373 DSGNFNPADY

-1407 IKATSYPQI
+1407 VKATSYPQI

-1423 NRDSLLFVNGSELYW
+1423 NRDSLLFVNGSGLYW

-1492 LYLYGVYSNG
+1492 LYLYGVYNNG

-1544 TAWSSWCKLWTS
+1544 TAWSNWCKLWTS

-1627 TSPFNMGQLQITCS
+1627 TSPINMGQLQITCS

-1652 NGNWCLGKGVSSI
+1652 NGNWCLGKGVKSI

-1673 AATNRVAFQIASA
+1673 AVTNRAAFQIDSA

-1739 PVTMNLGAHNTVRIS
+1739 PVTMYLGNHNTVRIS

-1759 NSGTKPA
+1759 DSGTKPA
-1766 WSSHASGF
+1766 WSSHASGY

-1787 GISEVSRNILANEYR
+1787 GTSEVSRNILANEYR

-1902 GNLVATGGVTSLA
+1902 GNLVATGGVTA
-1915 TA
+1915 YQ

>member
-1 MYGLFAYKEIT
+1 MRLVTTFIQNTESTDPDLSYLNRARFVLSVADGHGSDGVGILDAVIRNRHLFLSMTSGAEIDAGSVFTEDDLPVASDSRLGIAAFDPAY
-12 ALRTKHVY
+12 
-20 RLEIYKKDFSG
+20 
-31 TAMELEEFSS
+31 
-41 SPFSIT
+41 FSI
-47 LEGEGDAI
+47 LAGKVSLRGDLDFGLNETQLAEYLTANKYATQAWVAAQGFI
-55 YRPVIKSYL
+55 GSDGLALYATKEWVLGQNFAKASSLGNYLLKSVW
-64 SINIIDKD
+64 DE
-72 QFDYTQFFTSDAFG
+72 
-86 FRVFLLRNGVRLW
+86 VFEVTTVNGVR
-99 SGYIT
+99 
-104 PDSFGQD
+104 
-111 LQYRSTINLVARDNI
+111 
-126 GYLSEIDYDWFDY
+126 
-139 DFVSIEQLLTKAF
+139 
-152 DKIQAQ
+152 
-158 FSLDNRVNIFSGNK
+158 
-172 PITDAYIQT
+172 
-181 VGLKDK
+181 
-187 TWFEVL
+187 VL
-193 EEVLSGCG
+193 NVKL
-201 LQLRYIND
+201 
-209 NYTLHDIANEVEL
+209 DIA
-222 GGNYT
+222 
-227 PTFIDRS
+227 
-234 QRVDFSP
+234 
-241 AWREEQ
+241 
-247 LEQDYLK
+247 
-254 IDNFFNKM
+254 
-262 PNKDKYEFIKLNNKD
+262 
-277 FSRPGERLYTIQG
+277 
-290 WNQSEAN
+290 
-297 ASNGILFNNPDEL
+297 
-310 YYNTSFNQDTGTY
+310 
-323 IFDKIPNT
+323 
-331 SMLINSD
+331 
-338 NKTEYPNS
+338 
-346 SISTSFICK
+346 
-355 KSSTPLHINIDAF
+355 
-368 NELFEVEYYEG
+368 
-379 IGHVISRHYGFNYNT
+379 
-394 YHLNFYCNIFLKKED
+394 
-409 GSTLICKNNTWE
+409 
-421 PYDSS
+421 
-426 NQDYRIELNLP
+426 
-437 ETPDPLTAESF
+437 
-448 QEDKTQ
+448 
-454 LDIVVKSIP
+454 
-463 ENGDLIFTIYRWGT
+463 
-477 SYTGTLLG
+477 
-485 SFAMRIDNIKMYFK
+485 
-499 DEKEDISGQES
+499 
-510 KITINESNNV
+510 
-520 KQSFDFKYG
+520 
-529 QIPDSSGG
+529 
-537 YLAFAGGLHDNDDY
+537 GL
-551 HTPLTDWY
+551 
-559 RSAFPGNK
+559 
-567 YNLLEL
+567 
-573 VGRGLAHHGKKARK
+573 
-587 IMTGTILFDGQDF
+587 
-600 SKILVID
+600 
-607 NEKYVINGGTY
+607 
-618 DVTKETLTGEF
+618 
-629 IEVEPYS
+629 
-636 TDDYVITGGAVSGG
+636 
-650 SSNISTG
+650 
-657 GNRDTLLWT
+657 
-666 DNAANTKRV
+666 
-675 NELGMATSDDLAGS
+675 
-689 NLLIDNPEWS
+689 
-699 EAKRISADMLDDK
+699 
-712 FYWDKSLD
+712 
-720 TTEDKSDKDSW
+720 
-731 IIRTKHSIVSDKG
+731 KG
-744 ISAYGLGSTS
+744 ISAYGLGPTS
-754 GGSASG
+754 GGGASG

-770 WADEVPTADRVMV
+770 WADAVPTADRVMV

-838 PTNWAN
+838 PTSWEL
-844 IADKPTV
+844 
-851 YPTTWTSVTGRPTK
+851 VTGRPTK
-865 LSQFTDDVVAG
+865 LSDLTDDVVAG

-978 WADVFGA
+978 WADVSGA

-1148 TGGVAEN
+1148 AGGVAEN

-1253 TGKLANTYADKVHT
+1253 TGKLANTYANKVHT
-1267 HLWADI
+1267 HLWTDI
-1273 TDRPTALPAN
+1273 TDRPTSLPAN
-1283 GGNADTVDNLHA
+1283 GGNADTVDNLHG

-1301 KSYNFPSGGVNN
+1301 KSYTYPDGGINN

-1324 AHFPGAEYSCIWQ
+1324 AHFPGHEYSCIWQ
-1337 GKDYQGTILQLKL
+1337 GKDFRGVIFQLKL
-1350 RDYANVQSMMYR
+1350 KDYYTQSMMYR
-1362 GSLTKTWRTVW
+1362 GGETKTWMTVWDSGNFNPANKFGFSADQLSDLNNAPNNAFFVGAYNATNSPVQNSWSNGFTIAYGNNTDFKKQFCYAGEKWWTRGRSGTNWGAWRQVW

-1398 GYLTAGVLR
+1398 GYLTAGTLR
-1407 IKATSYPQI
+1407 VKATSYPQI

-1544 TAWSSWCKLWTS
+1544 TAWSNWCKLWTS

-1604 GIHMTDSTWVRV
+1604 GIYMTDSTWVRV

-1627 TSPFNMGQLQITCS
+1627 TSPINMGQLQITCS

-1709 SSVNGYDINSFT
+1709 SLVNGYDINSFT

-1739 PVTMNLGAHNTVRIS
+1739 PVTVNLGSFHTVRIS

-1766 WSSHASGF
+1766 WSTHASGF

-1787 GISEVSRNILANEYR
+1787 GISVVSRNILANEYG

-1845 TSTFTNASQSVSPR
+1845 TSTFTTSNQSVSPR
-1859 TDTMDLRMAANGNGI
+1859 TDTMDLRTSVSGSGI
-1874 AVSKLY
+1874 AVNKLY
-1880 AHNSIEINGF
+1880 AHNSIVIGGI

-1902 GNLVATGGVTSLA
+1902 GNLVATGGVTSIA

>member
-1 MYGLFAYKEIT
+1 MTIIQSPATYNFAGNIPDLIVDTTEQLSFT
-12 ALRTKHVY
+12 LSRG
-20 RLEIYKKDFSG
+20 G
-31 TAMELEEFSS
+31 TQIVAE
-41 SPFSIT
+41 T
-47 LEGEGDAI
+47 
-55 YRPVIKSYL
+55 
-64 SINIIDKD
+64 
-72 QFDYTQFFTSDAFG
+72 YTPAQND
-86 FRVFLLRNGVRLW
+86 RIV
-99 SGYIT
+99 
-104 PDSFGQD
+104 
-111 LQYRSTINLVARDNI
+111 INLR
-126 GYLSEIDYDWFDY
+126 
-139 DFVSIEQLLTKAF
+139 
-152 DKIQAQ
+152 
-158 FSLDNRVNIFSGNK
+158 
-172 PITDAYIQT
+172 
-181 VGLKDK
+181 
-187 TWFEVL
+187 
-193 EEVLSGCG
+193 
-201 LQLRYIND
+201 
-209 NYTLHDIANEVEL
+209 
-222 GGNYT
+222 
-227 PTFIDRS
+227 
-234 QRVDFSP
+234 
-241 AWREEQ
+241 
-247 LEQDYLK
+247 
-254 IDNFFNKM
+254 
-262 PNKDKYEFIKLNNKD
+262 
-277 FSRPGERLYTIQG
+277 
-290 WNQSEAN
+290 
-297 ASNGILFNNPDEL
+297 
-310 YYNTSFNQDTGTY
+310 
-323 IFDKIPNT
+323 
-331 SMLINSD
+331 
-338 NKTEYPNS
+338 
-346 SISTSFICK
+346 
-355 KSSTPLHINIDAF
+355 
-368 NELFEVEYYEG
+368 
-379 IGHVISRHYGFNYNT
+379 
-394 YHLNFYCNIFLKKED
+394 
-409 GSTLICKNNTWE
+409 
-421 PYDSS
+421 
-426 NQDYRIELNLP
+426 
-437 ETPDPLTAESF
+437 
-448 QEDKTQ
+448 
-454 LDIVVKSIP
+454 
-463 ENGDLIFTIYRWGT
+463 
-477 SYTGTLLG
+477 
-485 SFAMRIDNIKMYFK
+485 
-499 DEKEDISGQES
+499 
-510 KITINESNNV
+510 
-520 KQSFDFKYG
+520 
-529 QIPDSSGG
+529 
-537 YLAFAGGLHDNDDY
+537 
-551 HTPLTDWY
+551 
-559 RSAFPGNK
+559 
-567 YNLLEL
+567 NLLEL
-573 VGRGLAHHGKKARK
+573 LVEVPGYEEVATPIAQYTYTLGST
-587 IMTGTILFDGQDF
+587 TGTFYCLPGGHGAAVSAESFLRGNFLTWQPQTRVTLYHTPHCLRYAALAACVCKVKGYFTDGTSAIISLLTMSAGNIYTMDVSFGTIRGKFDTQPT
-600 SKILVID
+600 
-607 NEKYVINGGTY
+607 YY
-618 DVTKETLTGEF
+618 DVWVENTTGQAMTWLQRYMLADFEAGTNDYFIFVNSLGGFDTIRFSGDRKEINKLESVNAIFDDQTLEYDIDRTRSWKKYTGYIADEQLRMWVLDFFNSPQRYHLTDSGALQRIYVSEPKLEDTAGETAGYEF
-629 IEVEPYS
+629 TYAYSRQSRYINLERAETPQLLEITDPASEVFFLAPRLNQFE
-636 TDDYVITGGAVSGG
+636 
-650 SSNISTG
+650 
-657 GNRDTLLWT
+657 
-666 DNAANTKRV
+666 AADP
-675 NELGMATSDDLAGS
+675 AS
-689 NLLIDNPEWS
+689 
-699 EAKRISADMLDDK
+699 SADYLIPIQAAAADKWLAISLASLLDYIKPTGIDVDALQDYLTDHK
-712 FYWDKSLD
+712 YATQAWVSQQNFLTTAALDNYLLKSVWDEVFEI
-720 TTEDKSDKDSW
+720 TTENGVRVLNVKLD
-731 IIRTKHSIVSDKG
+731 IVGLKG

-838 PTNWAN
+838 PTSWEL
-844 IADKPTV
+844 
-851 YPTTWTSVTGRPTK
+851 VTGRPTK
-865 LSQFTDDVVAG
+865 LSDLTDDVVAGNYLPKSTWDAVFEVVTVDGTPALKVKYDIFGLKGISAYGLGSTSGGSASGSLGELVNVGQWADEVPTADRVMVQLAGATHWSAKPLADLVGLDTAALAQYLTANSYLKASDISSYLTWANLSGKPTVYPTSWELVTGRPTKLSDLTDDVVAG

-888 EVVTVDGTPAL
+888 EVATVDGTPAL

-909 GITAYADGTL
+909 GITAYADGSL

-978 WADVFGA
+978 WADVSGA
-985 PASLPASDVYPWAKA
+985 PTSLPASDVYPWAKA

-1105 LRGSDGGNIAGVL
+1105 IRGSDGGNIAGVL

-1148 TGGVAEN
+1148 AGGVAEN

-1176 EAFELKT
+1176 EAFEIKT
-1183 VNGVRVISAKLDF
+1183 VDGVRVISAKLDF

-1267 HLWADI
+1267 HLWANI

-1301 KSYNFPSGGVNN
+1301 KSYTYPDGGINN

-1324 AHFPGAEYSCIWQ
+1324 AHFPGHEYSCIWQ
-1337 GKDYQGTILQLKL
+1337 GKDFRGVIFQLKL
-1350 RDYANVQSMMYR
+1350 KDYYTQSMMYR
-1362 GSLTKTWRTVW
+1362 GGETKTWRTVW

-1739 PVTMNLGAHNTVRIS
+1739 PVTMYLGNHHTVRIS
-1754 VIVAL
+1754 VLVAL
-1759 NSGTKPA
+1759 DSGTKPA
-1766 WSSHASGF
+1766 WSSHASGY

-1787 GISEVSRNILANEYR
+1787 GTSEVSRSILANEYR

-1845 TSTFTNASQSVSPR
+1845 TSTFTTASQSVSPR
-1859 TDTMDLRMAANGNGI
+1859 TDTMDLRTAALGSGI
-1874 AVSKLY
+1874 AINKLY

-1902 GNLVATGGVTSLA
+1902 GNLVATGGVTA
-1915 TA
+1915 YQ

>member
-31 TAMELEEFSS
+31 TTMELKEFSS

-47 LEGEGDAI
+47 LEGEGDEI
-55 YRPVIKSYL
+55 YRPIIKSSL

-181 VGLKDK
+181 VGLKNK

-254 IDNFFNKM
+254 LDSFLNGIPAD
-262 PNKDKYEFIKLNNKD
+262 KDY
-277 FSRPGERLYTIQG
+277 
-290 WNQSEAN
+290 NQSSKISTTVTGTNGTGSIPIYYYQLGSVWSSENLPNGLFVGNPSDYGETYN
-297 ASNGILFNNPDEL
+297 ALLI
-310 YYNTSFNQDTGTY
+310 TSFNYDIDPRSYIYKRFNVLRTQESIQFDIAAWNTLFMPAPYRTKLQAAIYTY
-323 IFDKIPNT
+323 T
-331 SMLINSD
+331 S
-338 NKTEYPNS
+338 
-346 SISTSFICK
+346 
-355 KSSTPLHINIDAF
+355 
-368 NELFEVEYYEG
+368 YY
-379 IGHVISRHYGFNYNT
+379 
-394 YHLNFYCNIFLKKED
+394 LNFRFNIFLYGASGVNYVYSKQGWITTITNFDDIDPHIILTGSESGKSVISNGEARWTTQQETLSITINGVPED
-409 GSTLICKNNTWE
+409 GRMIFAIYKWIASDAIDIA
-421 PYDSS
+421 Y
-426 NQDYRIELNLP
+426 
-437 ETPDPLTAESF
+437 PL
-448 QEDKTQ
+448 D
-454 LDIVVKSIP
+454 DVNP
-463 ENGDLIFTIYRWGT
+463 GY
-477 SYTGTLLG
+477 
-485 SFAMRIDNIKMYFK
+485 FARIDDIKAYYK
-499 DEKEDISGQES
+499 TSNDTTGQES

-636 TDDYVITGGAVSGG
+636 IDDYVITGGAVSGG

-675 NELGMATSDDLAGS
+675 NELGVATSDDLAGS

-754 GGSASG
+754 GGGASG

-838 PTNWAN
+838 PTSWEL
-844 IADKPTV
+844 
-851 YPTTWTSVTGRPTK
+851 VTGRPTK
-865 LSQFTDDVVAG
+865 LSDLTDDVVAG

-978 WADVFGA
+978 WADVSGA
-985 PASLPASDVYPWAKA
+985 PTSLPASDVYPWAKA

-1018 GTLTGNVITI
+1018 GVLAGDVYLGGGLAIRDNTASHSNVIGLLNT
-1028 GSFILANSGAYP
+1028 GDG
-1040 QLTFRA
+1040 TFF
-1046 TADNSE
+1046 TAV
-1052 RLLFRHG
+1052 G
-1059 NDLKWRY
+1059 
-1066 NGTNDGII
+1066 
-1074 YHSGNFNPGNYLLLS
+1074 SGNRR
-1089 GGTMTGDIT
+1089 M
-1098 FGSNGRS
+1098 
-1105 LRGSDGGNIAGVL
+1105 VL
-1118 YDTPN
+1118 YSSVDLYRDN
-1123 ARYVT
+1123 
-1128 AIGTGS
+1128 GS
-1134 RRLILVSPA
+1134 TQ
-1143 SIYRG
+1143 YR
-1148 TGGVAEN
+1148 
-1155 YMIYDSGNF
+1155 IYDSSNF

-1253 TGKLANTYADKVHT
+1253 TGKLANTYANKVHT
-1267 HLWADI
+1267 HLWVDI

-1337 GKDYQGTILQLKL
+1337 GKDFAGTILQLKL
-1350 RDYANVQSMMYR
+1350 RDYAGKQSMMYR

-1373 DSGNFNPENY
+1373 DSGNFNPNNY
-1383 LPLSGGSITGGLGVS
+1383 LPLSGGVMSARG
-1398 GYLTAGVLR
+1398 
-1407 IKATSYPQI
+1407 SYPQLSMPMPTSVSGDSI
-1416 SFVNTTT
+1416 FLHIGVSSDSNVKLRRYNATSDSF
-1423 NRDSLLFVNGSELYW
+1423 SELSLSNTGL
-1438 RPTAGTATDYQV
+1438 TAILNGVSRTI
-1450 YHSGNFNPDSKLG
+1450 YHSGNFNPGNYLLLSGGTMTGDITFGSNGRSLRGSDGGNIAGVLYDTPNARYVTAIGTGSRRLILVSPASIYRGTGGVAENYMIYDSGNFNPDNYLPLSGNKMITGDFQFKDG
-1463 VSSVAVEAKK
+1463 VSVRDAAGRSVV
-1473 MSYQGLMTA
+1473 GL
-1482 ISGTTTFPAG
+1482 
-1492 LYLYGVYSNG
+1492 
-1502 YPVTY
+1502 
-1507 GNLLRVGGS
+1507 
-1516 GLGEMLFGWAGDAS
+1516 
-1530 VGGLYY
+1530 
-1536 RSKRDVAA
+1536 
-1544 TAWSSWCKLWTS
+1544 
-1556 ANSNLSTIDWS
+1556 
-1567 ANNLNAAANL
+1567 L
-1577 DVAGQAY
+1577 DVAGDGVCVVVGNSAKKTRIVTPNDTPVYRNDGKGAY
-1584 VSGWLRS
+1584 RIYDSSNSNISTVDWAAKNITAAGTVTATKL
-1591 RGNVGWYSQDYGG
+1591 VLG
-1604 GIHMTDSTWVRV
+1604 GI
-1616 YGSKGLMIDTG
+1616 
-1627 TSPFNMGQLQITCS
+1627 
-1641 AEASIGFRSAS
+1641 
-1652 NGNWCLGKGVSSI
+1652 
-1665 GSGFGLYN
+1665 
-1673 AATNRVAFQIASA
+1673 
-1686 TDNASFVGSITAPTF
+1686 
-1701 VGNLSGSA
+1701 
-1709 SSVNGYDINSFT
+1709 
-1721 GYYKYTIDAS
+1721 
-1731 SLDQNTYY
+1731 
-1739 PVTMNLGAHNTVRIS
+1739 
-1754 VIVAL
+1754 
-1759 NSGTKPA
+1759 
-1766 WSSHASGF
+1766 
-1774 SVRFIEEVNGSGW
+1774 
-1787 GISEVSRNILANEYR
+1787 
-1802 FANANPVGRVE
+1802 
-1813 QMTNSSTEVIWVR
+1813 
-1826 GGGKYFFYLSIPY
+1826 
-1839 ITPALR
+1839 
-1845 TSTFTNASQSVSPR
+1845 
-1859 TDTMDLRMAANGNGI
+1859 
-1874 AVSKLY
+1874 
-1880 AHNSIEINGF
+1880 

-1902 GNLVATGGVTSLA
+1902 GNLVATGGVTA
-1915 TA
+1915 YQ

>member
-1 MYGLFAYKEIT
+1 MTIIQSPATYNFAGNIPDLIVDTTEQLSFT
-12 ALRTKHVY
+12 LSRG
-20 RLEIYKKDFSG
+20 G
-31 TAMELEEFSS
+31 TQIVAETY
-41 SPFSIT
+41 T
-47 LEGEGDAI
+47 LAQNDRI
-55 YRPVIKSYL
+55 V
-64 SINIIDKD
+64 
-72 QFDYTQFFTSDAFG
+72 
-86 FRVFLLRNGVRLW
+86 
-99 SGYIT
+99 
-104 PDSFGQD
+104 
-111 LQYRSTINLVARDNI
+111 INLR
-126 GYLSEIDYDWFDY
+126 
-139 DFVSIEQLLTKAF
+139 
-152 DKIQAQ
+152 
-158 FSLDNRVNIFSGNK
+158 
-172 PITDAYIQT
+172 
-181 VGLKDK
+181 
-187 TWFEVL
+187 
-193 EEVLSGCG
+193 
-201 LQLRYIND
+201 
-209 NYTLHDIANEVEL
+209 
-222 GGNYT
+222 
-227 PTFIDRS
+227 
-234 QRVDFSP
+234 
-241 AWREEQ
+241 
-247 LEQDYLK
+247 
-254 IDNFFNKM
+254 
-262 PNKDKYEFIKLNNKD
+262 
-277 FSRPGERLYTIQG
+277 
-290 WNQSEAN
+290 
-297 ASNGILFNNPDEL
+297 
-310 YYNTSFNQDTGTY
+310 
-323 IFDKIPNT
+323 
-331 SMLINSD
+331 
-338 NKTEYPNS
+338 
-346 SISTSFICK
+346 
-355 KSSTPLHINIDAF
+355 
-368 NELFEVEYYEG
+368 
-379 IGHVISRHYGFNYNT
+379 
-394 YHLNFYCNIFLKKED
+394 
-409 GSTLICKNNTWE
+409 
-421 PYDSS
+421 
-426 NQDYRIELNLP
+426 
-437 ETPDPLTAESF
+437 
-448 QEDKTQ
+448 
-454 LDIVVKSIP
+454 
-463 ENGDLIFTIYRWGT
+463 
-477 SYTGTLLG
+477 
-485 SFAMRIDNIKMYFK
+485 
-499 DEKEDISGQES
+499 
-510 KITINESNNV
+510 
-520 KQSFDFKYG
+520 
-529 QIPDSSGG
+529 
-537 YLAFAGGLHDNDDY
+537 
-551 HTPLTDWY
+551 
-559 RSAFPGNK
+559 
-567 YNLLEL
+567 NLLEL
-573 VGRGLAHHGKKARK
+573 LVEVPGYEETVTPITQYTYTLGSTSGTFYCLPGGHGAAVSAESFLRGNFLTWQPQTRITFYHTPHRLRYAALAACVCKVKGYFADGSSSELSLLTMAAGN
-587 IMTGTILFDGQDF
+587 IYTMDVSFGTIRSKFDTQPT
-600 SKILVID
+600 
-607 NEKYVINGGTY
+607 YY
-618 DVTKETLTGEF
+618 DVWVENTTGQAMTWVQRYMLADFEAGTNDYFIFANSLGGFDTIRFSGDRKEINKLESVNAIFDDQTLEYDIDRTRSWKKYTGYIADEQLRMWVLDFFNSPQRYHLTDSGVVQRIYVSEPKLENTATEAAGYEF
-629 IEVEPYS
+629 TYAYSRQSRYINLERAETPQLLEITDPASEVFFLAPRLNQFEAADPASSADYLIPIQAAAADKWLAIS
-636 TDDYVITGGAVSGG
+636 LASLLDYIKPTGIDVDALRDYLTDHKYATQAWVSQQNFLTTAALDDY
-650 SSNISTG
+650 
-657 GNRDTLLWT
+657 LL
-666 DNAANTKRV
+666 KSV
-675 NELGMATSDDLAGS
+675 
-689 NLLIDNPEWS
+689 
-699 EAKRISADMLDDK
+699 
-712 FYWDKSLD
+712 WDEVFEI
-720 TTEDKSDKDSW
+720 TTENGVRVLNVKMD
-731 IIRTKHSIVSDKG
+731 IAGLKG

-754 GGSASG
+754 GSGASG

-770 WADEVPTADRVMV
+770 WADEVPTTDRVMV

-809 YLTANSYLKASDISS
+809 YLTENSYLKASDISS

-838 PTNWAN
+838 PTNWELVTGRPTKLSDLTDDVVSGNYLPKPTWDEVFEVTTVNGVRVLNVKMDIAGLKGISAYGLGSTSGSGASGSLGELVNVGQWADEVPTTDRVMVQLAGATHWSAKPLADLVGLDTAALAQYLTENSYLKASDISSYLTWANLSGKPTVYPTSWAN

-865 LSQFTDDVVAG
+865 LSQFTDDVVSG

-909 GITAYADGTL
+909 GITAYADGSL

-978 WADVFGA
+978 WADVSGA
-985 PASLPASDVYPWAKA
+985 PTSLPASDVYPWAKA

-1013 LALSG
+1013 VALNGGGDVSG
-1018 GTLTGNVITI
+1018 SINASAYLTANTLRSEAALYPTI
-1028 GSFILANSGAYP
+1028 SFVKTN
-1040 QLTFRA
+1040 
-1046 TADNSE
+1046 DNSE
-1052 RLLFRHG
+1052 SLLIVAGNNLYYRPVASDATNRLV
-1059 NDLKWRY
+1059 
-1066 NGTNDGII
+1066 
-1074 YHSGNFNPGNYLLLS
+1074 YH
-1089 GGTMTGDIT
+1089 
-1098 FGSNGRS
+1098 
-1105 LRGSDGGNIAGVL
+1105 
-1118 YDTPN
+1118 
-1123 ARYVT
+1123 
-1128 AIGTGS
+1128 
-1134 RRLILVSPA
+1134 
-1143 SIYRG
+1143 
-1148 TGGVAEN
+1148 
-1155 YMIYDSGNF
+1155 SGNF

-1273 TDRPTALPAN
+1273 TDRPTSLPAN

-1301 KSYNFPSGGVNN
+1301 KSYNFPSGGINN

-1337 GKDYQGTILQLKL
+1337 GKDFAGTILQLKL
-1350 RDYANVQSMMYR
+1350 RDYAGKQSMMYR

-1373 DSGNFNPENY
+1373 DSGNFNPANY

-1407 IKATSYPQI
+1407 VRATSYPQI

-1438 RPTAGTATDYQV
+1438 RPTAGTATDYKI

-1492 LYLYGVYSNG
+1492 LYLYGVYNNG

-1544 TAWSSWCKLWTS
+1544 TAWSNWCKLWTS
-1556 ANSNLSTIDWS
+1556 ANSNLSTVDWS

-1616 YGSKGLMIDTG
+1616 YGSKGLMIDAG
-1627 TSPFNMGQLQITCS
+1627 HISMGQIQITNS
-1641 AEASIGFRSAS
+1641 SEASIGFRSPS
-1652 NGNWCLGKGVSSI
+1652 SSSGDWCLGKGVSTV

-1673 AATNRVAFQIASA
+1673 AVTNRVAFQIASA

-1709 SSVNGYDINSFT
+1709 SLVNGYDINSFT

-1739 PVTMNLGAHNTVRIS
+1739 PVTMYLGNRHTIRIS

-1759 NSGTKPA
+1759 DSGTRPG
-1766 WSSHASGF
+1766 WSTHASGF

-1787 GISEVSRNILANEYR
+1787 GTSAVSRNILANEYG

-1845 TSTFTNASQSVSPR
+1845 TSTFTTSSQSVSPR
-1859 TDTMDLRMAANGNGI
+1859 TDTMDLRTSVSGSGI
-1874 AVSKLY
+1874 AVNKLY
-1880 AHNSIEINGF
+1880 AHNSIVIGGI

-1902 GNLVATGGVTSLA
+1902 GNLVATGGVTA
-1915 TA
+1915 YQ

>member
-1 MYGLFAYKEIT
+1 MTIIQTPATYNFAGNIPDLIVDTTEQLSFT
-12 ALRTKHVY
+12 LSRG
-20 RLEIYKKDFSG
+20 G
-31 TAMELEEFSS
+31 TQIVAE
-41 SPFSIT
+41 T
-47 LEGEGDAI
+47 
-55 YRPVIKSYL
+55 
-64 SINIIDKD
+64 
-72 QFDYTQFFTSDAFG
+72 YTPAQND
-86 FRVFLLRNGVRLW
+86 RIV
-99 SGYIT
+99 
-104 PDSFGQD
+104 
-111 LQYRSTINLVARDNI
+111 INLR
-126 GYLSEIDYDWFDY
+126 
-139 DFVSIEQLLTKAF
+139 
-152 DKIQAQ
+152 
-158 FSLDNRVNIFSGNK
+158 
-172 PITDAYIQT
+172 
-181 VGLKDK
+181 
-187 TWFEVL
+187 
-193 EEVLSGCG
+193 
-201 LQLRYIND
+201 
-209 NYTLHDIANEVEL
+209 
-222 GGNYT
+222 
-227 PTFIDRS
+227 
-234 QRVDFSP
+234 
-241 AWREEQ
+241 
-247 LEQDYLK
+247 
-254 IDNFFNKM
+254 
-262 PNKDKYEFIKLNNKD
+262 
-277 FSRPGERLYTIQG
+277 
-290 WNQSEAN
+290 
-297 ASNGILFNNPDEL
+297 
-310 YYNTSFNQDTGTY
+310 
-323 IFDKIPNT
+323 
-331 SMLINSD
+331 
-338 NKTEYPNS
+338 
-346 SISTSFICK
+346 
-355 KSSTPLHINIDAF
+355 
-368 NELFEVEYYEG
+368 
-379 IGHVISRHYGFNYNT
+379 
-394 YHLNFYCNIFLKKED
+394 
-409 GSTLICKNNTWE
+409 
-421 PYDSS
+421 
-426 NQDYRIELNLP
+426 
-437 ETPDPLTAESF
+437 
-448 QEDKTQ
+448 
-454 LDIVVKSIP
+454 
-463 ENGDLIFTIYRWGT
+463 
-477 SYTGTLLG
+477 
-485 SFAMRIDNIKMYFK
+485 
-499 DEKEDISGQES
+499 
-510 KITINESNNV
+510 
-520 KQSFDFKYG
+520 
-529 QIPDSSGG
+529 
-537 YLAFAGGLHDNDDY
+537 
-551 HTPLTDWY
+551 
-559 RSAFPGNK
+559 
-567 YNLLEL
+567 NLLEL
-573 VGRGLAHHGKKARK
+573 LVEIPGYAETVTPITQYTYTLGSTSGTFYCLPGGHGAAVSAESFLRGNFLTWQPQTRITLYHTPHRLRYAALAACVCKVKGYFADGSSSELSLLTMAAGN
-587 IMTGTILFDGQDF
+587 IYTMDVSFGTIRSKFDIQPT
-600 SKILVID
+600 
-607 NEKYVINGGTY
+607 YY
-618 DVTKETLTGEF
+618 DVWVENTTGQAMTWVQRYMLADFEAGTNDYFIFANSLGGFDTIRFSGDRKEINKLESVNAIFDDQTLEYDIDRTRSWKKYTGYIADEQLRMWVLDFFNSPQRYHLTDSGVMQRIYVSEPKLENTATEAAGYEF
-629 IEVEPYS
+629 TYAYSRQSRYINLERTETPQLLEITDPASEVFFLAPRLNQFEAADPTSSADYLIPIQAAAADKWLAIS
-636 TDDYVITGGAVSGG
+636 LASLLDYIKPTGIDVDALRDYLTDHKYATQTWVSQQNFLTTAVLDDY
-650 SSNISTG
+650 
-657 GNRDTLLWT
+657 LLKSVWDEVFEVT
-666 DNAANTKRV
+666 TV
-675 NELGMATSDDLAGS
+675 NGVQVLNVKLDIAG
-689 NLLIDNPEWS
+689 L
-699 EAKRISADMLDDK
+699 
-712 FYWDKSLD
+712 
-720 TTEDKSDKDSW
+720 
-731 IIRTKHSIVSDKG
+731 KG

-754 GGSASG
+754 GSGASG

-838 PTNWAN
+838 PTSWEL
-844 IADKPTV
+844 
-851 YPTTWTSVTGRPTK
+851 VTGRPTK
-865 LSQFTDDVVAG
+865 LSDLTDDVVAG

-966 QITGKPEYYPTR
+966 QITGKPDYYPTR

-1074 YHSGNFNPGNYLLLS
+1074 YHSGNFNPDSKFNNLGQTNDSNNVVGNGYTLKEL
-1089 GGTMTGDIT
+1089 GGTVSGPFLKWGIPGHM
-1098 FGSNGRS
+1098 FEFFS
-1105 LRGSDGGNIAGVL
+1105 GNRINEIQIRHMSQGVWGNPVIM
-1118 YDTPN
+1118 YH
-1123 ARYVT
+1123 
-1128 AIGTGS
+1128 
-1134 RRLILVSPA
+1134 
-1143 SIYRG
+1143 
-1148 TGGVAEN
+1148 
-1155 YMIYDSGNF
+1155 SGNF

-1267 HLWADI
+1267 HLWTNI

-1301 KSYNFPSGGVNN
+1301 KSYTYPSGGINN

-1324 AHFPGAEYSCIWQ
+1324 AHFPGHEYSCIWQ
-1337 GKDYQGTILQLKL
+1337 GKDFRGVIFQLKL
-1350 RDYANVQSMMYR
+1350 KDYYTQSMMYR
-1362 GSLTKTWRTVW
+1362 GGETKTWRTVW

-1398 GYLTAGVLR
+1398 GYLTAGTLR
-1407 IKATSYPQI
+1407 VKATSYPQI

-1423 NRDSLLFVNGSELYW
+1423 NRDSLLFVNGSGLYW

-1492 LYLYGVYSNG
+1492 LYLYGVYNNG

-1536 RSKRDVAA
+1536 RSKRDIAA
-1544 TAWSSWCKLWTS
+1544 TAWSNWCKLWTS

-1604 GIHMTDSTWVRV
+1604 GIYMTDSTWVRV

-1627 TSPFNMGQLQITCS
+1627 TSPINMGQLQITCS

-1739 PVTMNLGAHNTVRIS
+1739 PVTMYLGNHNTIRIS

-1759 NSGTKPA
+1759 DSGTKPA
-1766 WSSHASGF
+1766 WSSHASGY

-1787 GISEVSRNILANEYR
+1787 GTSEVSRNILANEYR

-1845 TSTFTNASQSVSPR
+1845 TSTFTTASQSVSPR
-1859 TDTMDLRMAANGNGI
+1859 TDTMDLRTAALGSGI
-1874 AVSKLY
+1874 AINKLY

-1902 GNLVATGGVTSLA
+1902 GNLVATGGVTA
-1915 TA
+1915 YQ

>member
-1 MYGLFAYKEIT
+1 MTIIQSPATYNFAGNIPDLIVDTTEQLSFT
-12 ALRTKHVY
+12 LSRG
-20 RLEIYKKDFSG
+20 G
-31 TAMELEEFSS
+31 TQIVAE
-41 SPFSIT
+41 T
-47 LEGEGDAI
+47 
-55 YRPVIKSYL
+55 
-64 SINIIDKD
+64 
-72 QFDYTQFFTSDAFG
+72 YTPAQND
-86 FRVFLLRNGVRLW
+86 RIV
-99 SGYIT
+99 
-104 PDSFGQD
+104 
-111 LQYRSTINLVARDNI
+111 INLR
-126 GYLSEIDYDWFDY
+126 
-139 DFVSIEQLLTKAF
+139 
-152 DKIQAQ
+152 
-158 FSLDNRVNIFSGNK
+158 
-172 PITDAYIQT
+172 
-181 VGLKDK
+181 
-187 TWFEVL
+187 
-193 EEVLSGCG
+193 
-201 LQLRYIND
+201 
-209 NYTLHDIANEVEL
+209 
-222 GGNYT
+222 
-227 PTFIDRS
+227 
-234 QRVDFSP
+234 
-241 AWREEQ
+241 
-247 LEQDYLK
+247 
-254 IDNFFNKM
+254 
-262 PNKDKYEFIKLNNKD
+262 
-277 FSRPGERLYTIQG
+277 
-290 WNQSEAN
+290 
-297 ASNGILFNNPDEL
+297 
-310 YYNTSFNQDTGTY
+310 
-323 IFDKIPNT
+323 
-331 SMLINSD
+331 
-338 NKTEYPNS
+338 
-346 SISTSFICK
+346 
-355 KSSTPLHINIDAF
+355 
-368 NELFEVEYYEG
+368 
-379 IGHVISRHYGFNYNT
+379 
-394 YHLNFYCNIFLKKED
+394 
-409 GSTLICKNNTWE
+409 
-421 PYDSS
+421 
-426 NQDYRIELNLP
+426 
-437 ETPDPLTAESF
+437 
-448 QEDKTQ
+448 
-454 LDIVVKSIP
+454 
-463 ENGDLIFTIYRWGT
+463 
-477 SYTGTLLG
+477 
-485 SFAMRIDNIKMYFK
+485 
-499 DEKEDISGQES
+499 
-510 KITINESNNV
+510 
-520 KQSFDFKYG
+520 
-529 QIPDSSGG
+529 
-537 YLAFAGGLHDNDDY
+537 
-551 HTPLTDWY
+551 
-559 RSAFPGNK
+559 
-567 YNLLEL
+567 NLLEL
-573 VGRGLAHHGKKARK
+573 LVEVPGYEEVATPIAQYTYTLGST
-587 IMTGTILFDGQDF
+587 TGTFYCLPGGHGAAVSAESFLRGNFLTWQPQTRVTLYHTPHRLRYAALAACVCKVKGYFTDGTSAVISLLTMSAGNIYTMDVSFGTIRGKFDTQPT
-600 SKILVID
+600 
-607 NEKYVINGGTY
+607 YY
-618 DVTKETLTGEF
+618 DVWVENTTGQAMTWGQRYMLADFEAGTNDYFIFANSLGGFDTIRFSGDRKEINKLESVNAIFDDQTLEYDIDRTRSWKKYTGYIADEQLRMWVLDFFNSPQRYHLTDSGALQRIYVSEPKLEDTAGEAAGYEF
-629 IEVEPYS
+629 TYAYSRQSRYINLERAETPQLLEITDPASEVFFLAPRLNQFE
-636 TDDYVITGGAVSGG
+636 
-650 SSNISTG
+650 
-657 GNRDTLLWT
+657 
-666 DNAANTKRV
+666 AADP
-675 NELGMATSDDLAGS
+675 AS
-689 NLLIDNPEWS
+689 
-699 EAKRISADMLDDK
+699 SADYLIPIQAAAADKWLAISLASLLDYIKPTGIDVDALQDYLTDHK
-712 FYWDKSLD
+712 YATQAWVFQQNFLTTAALDNYLLKSVWDEVFEVTTVNGVRVLNVKLD
-720 TTEDKSDKDSW
+720 
-731 IIRTKHSIVSDKG
+731 IAGLKG
-744 ISAYGLGSTS
+744 ISAYGLGSTF
-754 GGSASG
+754 GGGTTG

-770 WADEVPTADRVMV
+770 WADAVPTADRVMV

-1148 TGGVAEN
+1148 AGGVAEN

-1222 LKQALTGAITPDG
+1222 LKQALTGAIIPDG

-1267 HLWADI
+1267 HLWANI

-1301 KSYNFPSGGVNN
+1301 KSYTYPDGGINN

-1324 AHFPGAEYSCIWQ
+1324 AHFPGHEYSCIWQ
-1337 GKDYQGTILQLKL
+1337 GKDFRGVIFQLKL
-1350 RDYANVQSMMYR
+1350 KDYYTQSMMYR
-1362 GSLTKTWRTVW
+1362 GGETKTWRTVW

-1407 IKATSYPQI
+1407 VKATSYPQI

-1739 PVTMNLGAHNTVRIS
+1739 PVTMYLGNHHTVRIS
-1754 VIVAL
+1754 VLVAL
-1759 NSGTKPA
+1759 DSGTKPA
-1766 WSSHASGF
+1766 WSSHASGY

-1787 GISEVSRNILANEYR
+1787 GTSEVSRSILANEYR

-1902 GNLVATGGVTSLA
+1902 GNLVATGGVTA
-1915 TA
+1915 YQ

>member
-1 MYGLFAYKEIT
+1 MTLSIYRNGVVVESVTIDDTAKLSQSFMGGNYLNVPLTVTRKLDVLPLDYVFFEGERYTLYDEPESRVFDGMIDYTLIFHAPYFELYNKRYKNLGDLEFDYSGDLVDFLNVLIESMGEESGFTLGTVESIGWQTITFSNKSCYGALVDICKAFEAEFVVSGKEISAGKSLAADT
-12 ALRTKHVY
+12 AYIFEYGRGKGLYELKREEIGNSSVVTVLHVFGGTTNVPAGY
-20 RLEIYKKDFSG
+20 HVGGKYGRLALPAPLTQNIDIYGVREDEVTFDEIYPRLKDKGLLAVTVPEDIASAAYWRVKLDIDFDLSKCVQPGLTAQLQFRSG
-31 TAMELEEFSS
+31 ELMGITFDLLAGSFDNTTKEV
-41 SPFSIT
+41 SIIVK
-47 LEGEGDAI
+47 EEGDARYPSLTRQPKVGDQFVLLNI
-55 YRPVIKSYL
+55 DMDDSYL
-64 SINIIDKD
+64 TAAQEELQQKGQEYLDKVSSTQWLYKLTIDPHEYGRRGYVISVGDKIRVKDSRLGFDAKIRVSERTVQLTDPRNIELTI
-72 QFDYTQFFTSDAFG
+72 SDE
-86 FRVFLLRNGVRLW
+86 VLYSSDERLNHEV
-99 SGYIT
+99 SG
-104 PDSFGQD
+104 
-111 LQYRSTINLVARDNI
+111 N
-126 GYLSEIDYDWFDY
+126 SEQ
-139 DFVSIEQLLTKAF
+139 VSIHSDDIRAQYLMLKYNEQVLKQIIAAVEP
-152 DKIQAQ
+152 I
-158 FSLDNRVNIFSGNK
+158 LDVIYYD
-172 PITDAYIQT
+172 PDLDAVVT
-181 VGLKDK
+181 
-187 TWFEVL
+187 
-193 EEVLSGCG
+193 
-201 LQLRYIND
+201 R
-209 NYTLHDIANEVEL
+209 
-222 GGNYT
+222 
-227 PTFIDRS
+227 
-234 QRVDFSP
+234 
-241 AWREEQ
+241 
-247 LEQDYLK
+247 
-254 IDNFFNKM
+254 
-262 PNKDKYEFIKLNNKD
+262 KD
-277 FSRPGERLYTIQG
+277 FLSQ
-290 WNQSEAN
+290 
-297 ASNGILFNNPDEL
+297 
-310 YYNTSFNQDTGTY
+310 
-323 IFDKIPNT
+323 
-331 SMLINSD
+331 
-338 NKTEYPNS
+338 
-346 SISTSFICK
+346 
-355 KSSTPLHINIDAF
+355 
-368 NELFEVEYYEG
+368 
-379 IGHVISRHYGFNYNT
+379 
-394 YHLNFYCNIFLKKED
+394 
-409 GSTLICKNNTWE
+409 
-421 PYDSS
+421 
-426 NQDYRIELNLP
+426 
-437 ETPDPLTAESF
+437 
-448 QEDKTQ
+448 
-454 LDIVVKSIP
+454 
-463 ENGDLIFTIYRWGT
+463 
-477 SYTGTLLG
+477 
-485 SFAMRIDNIKMYFK
+485 
-499 DEKEDISGQES
+499 
-510 KITINESNNV
+510 
-520 KQSFDFKYG
+520 
-529 QIPDSSGG
+529 
-537 YLAFAGGLHDNDDY
+537 
-551 HTPLTDWY
+551 
-559 RSAFPGNK
+559 
-567 YNLLEL
+567 
-573 VGRGLAHHGKKARK
+573 
-587 IMTGTILFDGQDF
+587 
-600 SKILVID
+600 
-607 NEKYVINGGTY
+607 
-618 DVTKETLTGEF
+618 
-629 IEVEPYS
+629 
-636 TDDYVITGGAVSGG
+636 
-650 SSNISTG
+650 
-657 GNRDTLLWT
+657 
-666 DNAANTKRV
+666 
-675 NELGMATSDDLAGS
+675 
-689 NLLIDNPEWS
+689 
-699 EAKRISADMLDDK
+699 
-712 FYWDKSLD
+712 
-720 TTEDKSDKDSW
+720 
-731 IIRTKHSIVSDKG
+731 KG

-754 GGSASG
+754 GSGVSG
-760 SLGELVNVGQ
+760 SLGELVNVGR
-770 WADEVPTADRVMV
+770 WADAVPTVDRVMV

-800 GLDTAALAQ
+800 GLDTTALAQ

-838 PTNWAN
+838 PTSWEL
-844 IADKPTV
+844 V
-851 YPTTWTSVTGRPTK
+851 VGRPTK
-865 LSQFTDDVVAG
+865 LSDLTDDVVAG

-966 QITGKPEYYPTR
+966 QITGKPDYYPTR

-1000 ASKPTYTAAEVGA
+1000 ASKPTYIAAEVGA

-1074 YHSGNFNPGNYLLLS
+1074 YHSGNFNPDSKFNNLGQTNDSNNVVGNGYTLKEL
-1089 GGTMTGDIT
+1089 GGTVSGPFLKWGIPGHM
-1098 FGSNGRS
+1098 FEFFS
-1105 LRGSDGGNIAGVL
+1105 GNRINEIQIRHMSQGVWGNPVIM
-1118 YDTPN
+1118 YH
-1123 ARYVT
+1123 
-1128 AIGTGS
+1128 
-1134 RRLILVSPA
+1134 
-1143 SIYRG
+1143 
-1148 TGGVAEN
+1148 
-1155 YMIYDSGNF
+1155 SGNF

-1267 HLWADI
+1267 HLWTNI

-1301 KSYNFPSGGVNN
+1301 KSYTYPSGGINN

-1324 AHFPGAEYSCIWQ
+1324 AHFPGHEYSCIWQ
-1337 GKDYQGTILQLKL
+1337 GKDFRGVIFQLKL
-1350 RDYANVQSMMYR
+1350 KDYYTQSMMYR
-1362 GSLTKTWRTVW
+1362 GGETKTWRTVW

-1398 GYLTAGVLR
+1398 GYLTAGTLR
-1407 IKATSYPQI
+1407 VKATSYPQI

-1423 NRDSLLFVNGSELYW
+1423 NRDSLLFVNGSGLYW

-1492 LYLYGVYSNG
+1492 LYLYGVYNNG

-1544 TAWSSWCKLWTS
+1544 TAWSNWCKLWTS

-1604 GIHMTDSTWVRV
+1604 GIYMTDSTWVRV

-1627 TSPFNMGQLQITCS
+1627 TSPINMGQLQITCS

-1739 PVTMNLGAHNTVRIS
+1739 PVTMYLGNHNTIRIS

-1759 NSGTKPA
+1759 DSGTKPA
-1766 WSSHASGF
+1766 WSSHASGY

-1787 GISEVSRNILANEYR
+1787 GTSEVSRNILANEYR

-1845 TSTFTNASQSVSPR
+1845 TSTFTTASQSVSPR
-1859 TDTMDLRMAANGNGI
+1859 TDTMDLRTAALGSGI
-1874 AVSKLY
+1874 AINKLY

-1902 GNLVATGGVTSLA
+1902 GNLVATGGVTA
-1915 TA
+1915 YQ

>member
-1 MYGLFAYKEIT
+1 MRLVTTFIQNTESTDPDLSYLNRARFVLSVADGHGSDGVGILDAVIRNRHLFLSMTSGAEIDAGSVFTEDDLPVASDSRLGIAAFDPAY
-12 ALRTKHVY
+12 
-20 RLEIYKKDFSG
+20 
-31 TAMELEEFSS
+31 
-41 SPFSIT
+41 FSI
-47 LEGEGDAI
+47 LAGKVSLRGDLDFGLNETQLAEYLTANKYATQAWVAAQGFI
-55 YRPVIKSYL
+55 GSDGLALYATKEWVLGQNFAKASSMGNYLLKSVW
-64 SINIIDKD
+64 DE
-72 QFDYTQFFTSDAFG
+72 
-86 FRVFLLRNGVRLW
+86 VFEVTTVNGV
-99 SGYIT
+99 
-104 PDSFGQD
+104 Q
-111 LQYRSTINLVARDNI
+111 
-126 GYLSEIDYDWFDY
+126 
-139 DFVSIEQLLTKAF
+139 
-152 DKIQAQ
+152 
-158 FSLDNRVNIFSGNK
+158 
-172 PITDAYIQT
+172 
-181 VGLKDK
+181 
-187 TWFEVL
+187 VL
-193 EEVLSGCG
+193 NV
-201 LQLRYIND
+201 
-209 NYTLHDIANEVEL
+209 
-222 GGNYT
+222 
-227 PTFIDRS
+227 
-234 QRVDFSP
+234 
-241 AWREEQ
+241 
-247 LEQDYLK
+247 K
-254 IDNFFNKM
+254 
-262 PNKDKYEFIKLNNKD
+262 
-277 FSRPGERLYTIQG
+277 
-290 WNQSEAN
+290 
-297 ASNGILFNNPDEL
+297 
-310 YYNTSFNQDTGTY
+310 
-323 IFDKIPNT
+323 
-331 SMLINSD
+331 
-338 NKTEYPNS
+338 
-346 SISTSFICK
+346 
-355 KSSTPLHINIDAF
+355 
-368 NELFEVEYYEG
+368 
-379 IGHVISRHYGFNYNT
+379 
-394 YHLNFYCNIFLKKED
+394 
-409 GSTLICKNNTWE
+409 
-421 PYDSS
+421 
-426 NQDYRIELNLP
+426 
-437 ETPDPLTAESF
+437 
-448 QEDKTQ
+448 
-454 LDIVVKSIP
+454 LDIV
-463 ENGDLIFTIYRWGT
+463 
-477 SYTGTLLG
+477 
-485 SFAMRIDNIKMYFK
+485 
-499 DEKEDISGQES
+499 
-510 KITINESNNV
+510 
-520 KQSFDFKYG
+520 
-529 QIPDSSGG
+529 
-537 YLAFAGGLHDNDDY
+537 GL
-551 HTPLTDWY
+551 
-559 RSAFPGNK
+559 
-567 YNLLEL
+567 
-573 VGRGLAHHGKKARK
+573 
-587 IMTGTILFDGQDF
+587 
-600 SKILVID
+600 
-607 NEKYVINGGTY
+607 
-618 DVTKETLTGEF
+618 
-629 IEVEPYS
+629 
-636 TDDYVITGGAVSGG
+636 
-650 SSNISTG
+650 
-657 GNRDTLLWT
+657 
-666 DNAANTKRV
+666 
-675 NELGMATSDDLAGS
+675 
-689 NLLIDNPEWS
+689 
-699 EAKRISADMLDDK
+699 
-712 FYWDKSLD
+712 
-720 TTEDKSDKDSW
+720 
-731 IIRTKHSIVSDKG
+731 KG

-876 NYLPKPTWDAVF
+876 NYLPKSTWDAVF

-978 WADVFGA
+978 WADVSGA
-985 PASLPASDVYPWAKA
+985 PTSLPASDVYPWAKA

-1148 TGGVAEN
+1148 AGGVAEN

-1273 TDRPTALPAN
+1273 TDRPTSLPAN

-1337 GKDYQGTILQLKL
+1337 GKDFAGTILQLKL
-1350 RDYANVQSMMYR
+1350 RDYAGKQSMMYR

-1373 DSGNFNPENY
+1373 DSGNFNPDNKFGLSGIISDLNNAPLNAVFSTNGTPANAPLENAYFQGFTFAMDNNPDFKRQWAFKDKKIWFRNLHAGSWSAWTDVIPLDNY

-1407 IKATSYPQI
+1407 VKATSYPQI

-1423 NRDSLLFVNGSELYW
+1423 NRDSLLFVNGSGLYW

-1473 MSYQGLMTA
+1473 MSCQGLMTA

-1492 LYLYGVYSNG
+1492 LYLYGVYNNG

-1544 TAWSSWCKLWTS
+1544 TAWSNWCKLWTS

-1567 ANNLNAAANL
+1567 ANNLN
-1577 DVAGQAY
+1577 VAGQAY

-1604 GIHMTDSTWVRV
+1604 GIYMTDSTWVRV

-1627 TSPFNMGQLQITCS
+1627 TSPINMGQLQITCS

-1739 PVTMNLGAHNTVRIS
+1739 PVTMYLGVHHTVRIS
-1754 VIVAL
+1754 VLVAL
-1759 NSGTKPA
+1759 DSGTKPA
-1766 WSSHASGF
+1766 WSSHASGY

-1787 GISEVSRNILANEYR
+1787 GTSEVSRNILANEYR